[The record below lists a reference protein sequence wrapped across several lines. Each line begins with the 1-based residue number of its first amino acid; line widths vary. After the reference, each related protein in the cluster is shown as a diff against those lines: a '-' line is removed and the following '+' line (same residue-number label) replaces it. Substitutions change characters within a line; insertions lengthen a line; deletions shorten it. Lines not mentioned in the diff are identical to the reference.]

1 MNKQPSKESLKD
13 KVKGIFGIRPTHIST
28 KPSEPKPSEFIIT
41 QDILKE
47 LSPECGINNRIK
59 VINHVCDLAKSKKF
73 EQNAVEAVW
82 KAVEDMLQTDS
93 PPEARHAVLQLLRAI
108 IHGQGESLGPLRA
121 YFFKLIW
128 LYQPSNEDLP
138 ERLGVFKALTE
149 NGKDITYLEEDI
161 ARFVLLWMDMGL
173 TADFLHVLVN
183 LVKFNS
189 CYLDQNV
196 SLMVQK
202 ICLLCNRTTSSTD
215 IEVALQVLDAVVCY
229 NCLPSDSLTIFIIT
243 LCRTVNVKEFCESCW
258 KLMRKV
264 LGTHLG
270 HSAIYTMCH
279 IMEERAYTEDAA
291 LLRGAVFFVGMAL
304 WGAHRLPAL
313 KNTPTLVLPSFF
325 KAMACANELV
335 SYEIVLSI
343 TRLIKKYGKELQVVT
358 WDILLGIIE
367 RLLQQIQTIGSPEL
381 KSIVYELLSTV
392 EELYEQNGYH
402 GSCDKFF
409 SLVEKCADKR
419 PDASVLTL
427 ISYRAQSI
435 QPAKDGW
442 IQSLH
447 RLMEK
452 FFRNE
457 TRSVIR
463 IKVLHILSFVLSTN
477 RQLYEE
483 ELIEVVVIPQL
494 GQIAEDRDLLVRKQA
509 TQLLVDLAE
518 GCSTHHFNSLLDIIE
533 RVASRPLI
541 AGSMD
546 GERDLTAES
555 PMEDVKTAILGL
567 LEILQSKMY
576 SVPASHASRVYEM
589 LISHLQLHYKHK
601 YTSPIASSIRLQV
614 FDFLLLMR
622 ADSLHRLGVPNK
634 DGVMRFSPYCHCDM
648 GEPEK
653 RVSEKKPAGSVSPPA
668 GSPAPPVVPPSSIRT
683 AYLPYNLAFT
693 VVLQCLKM
701 DADWKVLKLVLD
713 KLPWTLQYKVLL
725 LTSPCSIDQLCSI
738 LCSMVTDRMIG
749 ERLKRAPD
757 GFARTDVQ
765 LAVVPVLTALT
776 SYHSYLEQ
784 PRQRELVQCL
794 ETGLICRCAKQCVV
808 ALTMCTVEMPDI
820 MIKLLPALIVKLTH
834 ISATVA
840 MASPMLEFLS
850 TLVRLPHLYANF
862 VAEQYVSVFAISLP
876 YTNPFKFN
884 QYIVSLAHH
893 VIAMWFIR
901 CRLPFRKDFV
911 QYITKGLRSNALLPF
926 DDTLE
931 QSSFRARSTSLNE
944 RPKSLRAV
952 KVAKQG
958 PSNNSPIKELKDLSA
973 MDAFRSRSISVSEHA
988 VRRMQTSNTTCSLGS
1003 ADENAVLQADDTLKT
1018 VHLELTETCLD
1029 MMARYVFSNFSALP
1043 KRSPIADFLLS
1054 GGQSMTWLVGNKLVT
1069 ITTSGGARTQALLGL
1084 DMTERPGGGA
1094 VEMTRSDPS
1103 LHTRQTKEAPAKL
1116 ESQSSLQLNSRNARI
1131 RQRSMSGGHALRGG
1145 PAQSLSPLVSP
1156 SDGELCGPLPPPGP
1170 PLEGLGALR
1179 GAAATAADEQQS
1191 SASSSTAAPPP
1202 LKEKASLAEFVP
1214 MLTQGWA
1221 EIFIRRPSGNTSWL
1235 MCLENPPSPFSSELG
1250 NMPLQ
1255 DLSSVLMAM
1264 EGIKE
1269 APPAPPATATTV
1281 TGTGN
1286 TGNTAATTGNTGTA
1300 TGNTAAAAPADA
1312 PQALSKPSLIQRS
1325 NTVGALASLCPPA
1338 LLQGRL
1344 LRSISWADSVVV
1356 LEEGAAAGMGVG
1368 VGGPRG
1374 LDSLDLEEF
1383 EAMPTEP
1390 IFMSDK
1396 FTTSSSNKTT
1406 PAPPPLSRTSSTS
1419 SQDDE
1424 KSTLEEVSEGAIPI
1438 DQAPLGLSSAAVGL
1452 QRNIADDDDLPFAHS
1467 QTLNK
1472 SSSSPELQTLPEAF
1486 AKATAAAASSSGMGL
1501 GSSSAASGTAGAS
1514 GVGDVPRVRTPVEGG
1529 KPQGGDREVV
1539 GGGGGGGGG
1548 GGESGGQ
1555 GDSVSTAATTTT
1567 ASATAGGGTG
1577 ATGAGSGTAAVAGPG
1592 AGNGVGGGSLSSSSS
1607 APRMRLECPA
1617 PAKPGPLSPSGH
1629 RPRGHTISV
1638 SAPSS
1643 RRERKMDRDA
1653 YHNRS
1658 GGPGSNAEKAS
1669 GLSPSFVFLQLYHSP
1684 FFGNEANKP
1693 LLLPKSEL
1701 IDRAVK
1707 VLDQMPPYDTH
1718 KIGVVFVG
1726 PGQVSNE
1733 VSILSNEYGSNRY
1746 AQFLTGLGKL
1756 IHLKDCDPDQVFLG
1770 GLDQYGDD
1778 GEFTYCW
1785 HDDIMQAIFHI
1796 ATLMPNRE
1804 SDKGCCNK
1812 KRHIGNDFVVV
1823 VYNDSSEEYKL
1834 GTIKGQFNFVEV
1846 VIKPLDYDSNLVTL
1860 QCRKDLEGLVDTSV
1874 AKIVSDRNLPLL
1886 VRQMALHANMASLV
1900 HQYRANPLDAYAS
1913 KWLARLRH
1921 IKRIRTRAQ
1930 EEIQSRP
1937 TPGISLTQS
1946 HSSMSKSSGVHHQQ
1960 QQQGSLSANDS
1971 GQRKRLVSTVD
1982 DFTDFV

>member
-13 KVKGIFGIRPTHIST
+13 KVKGIFGLGPPRP
-28 KPSEPKPSEFIIT
+28 PSKQSDTKPSEFIIT
-41 QDILKE
+41 TDIIKE
-47 LSPECGINNRIK
+47 LHPDCGLSNR
-59 VINHVCDLAKSKKF
+59 VRMMNHVCDLAKTKKF
-73 EQNAVEAVW
+73 EEHAVEAVW
-82 KAVEDMLQTDS
+82 KAVEDMLTPEQ

-108 IHGQGESLGPLRA
+108 IQGQGERLGPLRA
-121 YFFKLIW
+121 YFFKVIRD
-128 LYQPSNEDLP
+128 YQPCNEDLSD
-138 ERLGVFKALTE
+138 RLEVFKALTE

-161 ARFVLLWMDMGL
+161 ARFVLLWMDIGL
-173 TADFLHVLVN
+173 TSDFLHVLVN

-196 SLMVQK
+196 SIMVQK

-229 NCLPSDSLTIFIIT
+229 NCLPSDSLTVFIIT

-270 HSAIYTMCH
+270 HSAIYTMCR
-279 IMEERAYTEDAA
+279 IMEERVYMEDAP

-313 KNTPTLVLPSFF
+313 KNTPTLVLPSFY
-325 KAMACANELV
+325 KAMSCANEVV

-367 RLLQQIQTIGSPEL
+367 RLLQQIQTIGSAEL
-381 KSIVYELLSTV
+381 KAIVYELLTTV

-402 GSCDKFF
+402 GSTEKFF

-435 QPAKDGW
+435 QPAKDSW

-477 RQLYEE
+477 RQLYED
-483 ELIEVVVIPQL
+483 ELIEMVVIPQL
-494 GQIAEDRDLLVRKQA
+494 SGIAEDRDLAVRKQA

-518 GCSTHHFNSLLDIIE
+518 GCNTHHFTSLLDIIE
-533 RVASRPLI
+533 RVASRSLVCSG
-541 AGSMD
+541 ALELS
-546 GERDLTAES
+546 ERDPTAES
-555 PMEDVKTAILGL
+555 PMEDVRTAILGL
-567 LEILQSKMY
+567 LEILQSKLY
-576 SVPASHASRVYEM
+576 SLPASHASRVYEL
-589 LISHLQLHYKHK
+589 LISHLQLHYKNK
-601 YTSPIASSIRLQV
+601 YCSSIASSIRLQV
-614 FDFLLLMR
+614 FDFFLMMR

-634 DGVMRFSPYCHCDM
+634 DGAMRFSPYCYCDA

-653 RVSEKKPAGSVSPPA
+653 RVSEKKPTGSTSPPA
-668 GSPAPPVVPPSSIRT
+668 GSPAPPAAPPPSTASIRS
-683 AYLPYNLAFT
+683 AYLPYAPAFS
-693 VVLQCLKM
+693 VLLQCLKM
-701 DADWKVLKLVLD
+701 ETDWKVLKLVLD

-725 LTSPCSIDQLCSI
+725 LTSPCSLDQLCST
-738 LCSMVTDRMIG
+738 LCCMVTDRLIS
-749 ERLKRAPD
+749 ERLKKTPE
-757 GFARTDVQ
+757 GFSRTDVQ
-765 LAVVPVLTALT
+765 LAVVPVLTAIT
-776 SYHSYLEQ
+776 SYHNYLEQ
-784 PRQRELVQCL
+784 SRQRELVQCL
-794 ETGLICRCAKQCVV
+794 ETGLIYRCAKQCVV
-808 ALTMCTVEMPDI
+808 ALTMCTVEMPEI

-876 YTNPFKFN
+876 YTNPSKFN

-926 DDTLE
+926 DDGHE
-931 QSSFRARSTSLNE
+931 QSPFRARSTSLNE
-944 RPKSLRAV
+944 RPKSLRAA
-952 KVAKQG
+952 KVAKAAAAVA
-958 PSNNSPIKELKDLSA
+958 NSSSSPVKELRDLSA

-988 VRRMQTSNTTCSLGS
+988 VRRMHTSTTTCSLGS
-1003 ADENAVLQADDTLKT
+1003 ADENAVTQADEGLKT

-1043 KRSPIADFLLS
+1043 KRSPIAEFLLA
-1054 GGQSMTWLVGNKLVT
+1054 GGRSMTWLVGNKLVT
-1069 ITTSGGARTQALLGL
+1069 ITTSGGVRTQALLGL
-1084 DMTERPGGGA
+1084 DMAERLGGGG
-1094 VEMTRSDPS
+1094 EMTRSDPS
-1103 LHTRQTKEAPAKL
+1103 LHTRITKEAPAKL
-1116 ESQSSLQLNSRNARI
+1116 ESQSSQQHNRATRI
-1131 RQRSMSGGHALRGG
+1131 RVRSMSGGHALRAG

-1156 SDGELCGPLPPPGP
+1156 SEGELAAPLSPSSGPTLDSLGP
-1170 PLEGLGALR
+1170 P
-1179 GAAATAADEQQS
+1179 
-1191 SASSSTAAPPP
+1191 SSTSATPSAPPP
-1202 LKEKASLAEFVP
+1202 LKDNPSLAEFVP
-1214 MLTQGWA
+1214 ILTQGWA

-1255 DLSSVLMAM
+1255 ELSSVLMAM
-1264 EGIKE
+1264 EGVKE
-1269 APPAPPATATTV
+1269 PPTQTASAPAST
-1281 TGTGN
+1281 
-1286 TGNTAATTGNTGTA
+1286 
-1300 TGNTAAAAPADA
+1300 AAPA
-1312 PQALSKPSLIQRS
+1312 PLSVSEPVTQTHSSVGGKANLIQRS
-1325 NTVGALASLCPPA
+1325 NT
-1338 LLQGRL
+1338 
-1344 LRSISWADSVVV
+1344 DSVVV
-1356 LEEGAAAGMGVG
+1356 LEEGSGVTG
-1368 VGGPRG
+1368 THSPSDW
-1374 LDSLDLEEF
+1374 LESEEF
-1383 EAMPTEP
+1383 EPTTSDP
-1390 IFMSDK
+1390 IFMSADK
-1396 FTTSSSNKTT
+1396 FTKT
-1406 PAPPPLSRTSSTS
+1406 PPPGTLSRSSSTS

-1438 DQAPLGLSSAAVGL
+1438 DQPTMGPTTPGSQGPE
-1452 QRNIADDDDLPFAHS
+1452 LPFQTHS
-1467 QTLNK
+1467 QSQGHGLNK

-1486 AKATAAAASSSGMGL
+1486 TKAAMESETVLADTSR
-1501 GSSSAASGTAGAS
+1501 
-1514 GVGDVPRVRTPVEGG
+1514 PRAPSDG
-1529 KPQGGDREVV
+1529 KPQPQQPHFEKEKVEVSTGGDVNGL
-1539 GGGGGGGGG
+1539 GGQSQ
-1548 GGESGGQ
+1548 GGE
-1555 GDSVSTAATTTT
+1555 
-1567 ASATAGGGTG
+1567 
-1577 ATGAGSGTAAVAGPG
+1577 GPG
-1592 AGNGVGGGSLSSSSS
+1592 VGSAQSAG
-1607 APRMRLECPA
+1607 ARMRLEFPA
-1617 PAKPGPLSPSGH
+1617 AAAQPGPISPSGGH

-1643 RRERKMDRDA
+1643 RRERRTERDS
-1653 YHNRS
+1653 YHSRP
-1658 GGPGSNAEKAS
+1658 GPGNTEKIS

-1693 LLLPKSEL
+1693 LLLPKTQV

-1726 PGQVSNE
+1726 AGQVNNE

-1746 AQFLTGLGKL
+1746 AAFLTGLGKL
-1756 IHLKDCDPDQVFLG
+1756 IHLKDCDPDQIFLG

-1812 KRHIGNDFVVV
+1812 KRHIGNDFVMV
-1823 VYNDSSEEYKL
+1823 VYNDSGEDYKL

-1846 VIKPLDYDSNLVTL
+1846 IIKPLDYECNLVTL
-1860 QCRKDLEGLVDTSV
+1860 QCRKDLEGLVDTTV

-1900 HQYRANPLDAYAS
+1900 HQYRANPSDAYAS

-1930 EEIQSRP
+1930 EDIQSRS
-1937 TPGISLTQS
+1937 TPGISLTQG
-1946 HSSMSKSSGVHHQQ
+1946 HTQQNKSFQQ
-1960 QQQGSLSANDS
+1960 STPTPNPEAS

>member
-1 MNKQPSKESLKD
+1 MNKQQSKESLRD
-13 KVKGIFGIRPTHIST
+13 KVKGMLGLGPARP
-28 KPSEPKPSEFIIT
+28 PSKQSETRPSEFIIT
-41 QDILKE
+41 TDIIKE
-47 LSPECGINNRIK
+47 LQPDCALSNR
-59 VINHVCDLAKSKKF
+59 VRMMNHVCDLAKTKKF
-73 EQNAVEAVW
+73 EENAVEAVW
-82 KAVEDMLQTDS
+82 KAVEDMLT
-93 PPEARHAVLQLLRAI
+93 PEQPADARQAVLQLLRAI
-108 IHGQGESLGPLRA
+108 IHGQGERLGPLRA
-121 YFFKLIW
+121 YFFNLIRD
-128 LYQPSNEDLP
+128 YQPRNEGLSG
-138 ERLGVFKALTE
+138 RLEVFKALTE

-161 ARFVLLWMDMGL
+161 ARFVLLWMDIGL
-173 TADFLHVLVN
+173 NSDFLHVLVN

-189 CYLDQNV
+189 CYLDQHV
-196 SLMVQK
+196 SIMVQK

-229 NCLPSDSLTIFIIT
+229 NCLPSDSLTVFIIT
-243 LCRTVNVKEFCESCW
+243 LCRTVNFKEFCESCW

-270 HSAIYTMCH
+270 HSAIYTMCR
-279 IMEERAYTEDAA
+279 IMEERVYMEDAP

-313 KNTPTLVLPSFF
+313 KNTPTLVLPSFY
-325 KAMACANELV
+325 KAMSCANEVV

-367 RLLQQIQTIGSPEL
+367 RLLQQIQTIGSAEL
-381 KSIVYELLSTV
+381 KSIVYELLTNV

-402 GSCDKFF
+402 GSTDKFF

-477 RQLYEE
+477 RQLYED
-483 ELIEVVVIPQL
+483 ELIETVVVPQL
-494 GQIAEDRDLLVRKQA
+494 GVIAEDRDLAVRKQA

-518 GCSTHHFNSLLDIIE
+518 GCNTHHFTSLLDIIE
-533 RVASRPLI
+533 RVASRSLLCSGPLEV
-541 AGSMD
+541 S
-546 GERDLTAES
+546 ERDSTAES
-555 PMEDVKTAILGL
+555 PVEDVRTAILGL
-567 LEILQSKMY
+567 LEILQSKLY
-576 SVPASHASRVYEM
+576 SLPAGHAGRVYEL
-589 LISHLQLHYKHK
+589 LISHLQLHYKNK
-601 YTSPIASSIRLQV
+601 YYSPIASSIRLQV
-614 FDFLLLMR
+614 FDFFLMMR

-634 DGVMRFSPYCHCDM
+634 DKAIRFSPYCYCDT
-648 GEPEK
+648 GDPEK
-653 RVSEKKPAGSVSPPA
+653 RVSEKKPVGSTSPPA
-668 GSPAPPVVPPSSIRT
+668 GSPAPPAAPPASTGSIRL
-683 AYLPYNLAFT
+683 AYLPYAPAFS
-693 VVLQCLKM
+693 VLLQCLKM
-701 DADWKVLKLVLD
+701 ETDWKVLKLVLD

-725 LTSPCSIDQLCSI
+725 LTSPCSLDQLCST
-738 LCSMVTDRMIG
+738 LCCMVTDRLIS
-749 ERLKRAPD
+749 ERLKKTPE
-757 GFARTDVQ
+757 GFSRTDVQ
-765 LAVVPVLTALT
+765 LAVVPVLTAIT
-776 SYHSYLEQ
+776 SYHNYLEQ
-784 PRQRELVQCL
+784 LRQRELVQCL
-794 ETGLICRCAKQCVV
+794 ETGLIYRCAKQCVV

-876 YTNPFKFN
+876 YTNPSKFN

-926 DDTLE
+926 DDGHE
-931 QSSFRARSTSLNE
+931 QSSFRVRSTSLNE
-944 RPKSLRAV
+944 RPKSLRAA
-952 KVAKQG
+952 KVAKAAAAVA
-958 PSNNSPIKELKDLSA
+958 NSSSSPVKELRDLSA

-988 VRRMQTSNTTCSLGS
+988 VRRMHTSTTTCSLGS
-1003 ADENAVLQADDTLKT
+1003 ADENAVSQADEGLKT

-1043 KRSPIADFLLS
+1043 KRSPIAEFLLA
-1054 GGQSMTWLVGNKLVT
+1054 GGRSMTWLVGNKLVT
-1069 ITTSGGARTQALLGL
+1069 ITTGGGVRTQALLGL
-1084 DMTERPGGGA
+1084 DMAERLGGGGQ
-1094 VEMTRSDPS
+1094 MTRSDPS
-1103 LHTRQTKEAPAKL
+1103 LHTRITKEAPAKL
-1116 ESQSSLQLNSRNARI
+1116 ESQSSQQQNRATRI
-1131 RQRSMSGGHALRGG
+1131 RVRSLSGGHALRAG

-1156 SDGELCGPLPPPGP
+1156 SEGELAAPLSAPSASTLDGLGP
-1170 PLEGLGALR
+1170 P
-1179 GAAATAADEQQS
+1179 
-1191 SASSSTAAPPP
+1191 SSTSAAPSAPPP
-1202 LKEKASLAEFVP
+1202 LKDNPSLAEFIP

-1255 DLSSVLMAM
+1255 ELSTVLMAM
-1264 EGIKE
+1264 EGVKE
-1269 APPAPPATATTV
+1269 PPAQTASAPAST
-1281 TGTGN
+1281 
-1286 TGNTAATTGNTGTA
+1286 
-1300 TGNTAAAAPADA
+1300 AAPAPA
-1312 PQALSKPSLIQRS
+1312 SEPQTHSSVGGKPNLIQRS
-1325 NTVGALASLCPPA
+1325 NTVGSALASLGLGSAPPG
-1338 LLQGRL
+1338 LPVPGRL
-1344 LRSISWADSVVV
+1344 HRSISWADSVVV
-1356 LEEGAAAGMGVG
+1356 LQEGSEVAT
-1368 VGGPRG
+1368 PHTPDW
-1374 LDSLDLEEF
+1374 LESEEF
-1383 EAMPTEP
+1383 EPIPSDP
-1390 IFMSDK
+1390 IFMSAEK
-1396 FTTSSSNKTT
+1396 FPKT
-1406 PAPPPLSRTSSTS
+1406 PPPGTLSRSSSTS

-1438 DQAPLGLSSAAVGL
+1438 DQPILGPSTPGS
-1452 QRNIADDDDLPFAHS
+1452 QEPELPF
-1467 QTLNK
+1467 QTHTQCQGHGLNK

-1486 AKATAAAASSSGMGL
+1486 ARAALESETVPGEASWPRATS
-1501 GSSSAASGTAGAS
+1501 
-1514 GVGDVPRVRTPVEGG
+1514 DG
-1529 KPQGGDREVV
+1529 KPQTQQPPIEKEKVEGNAEGDNEPGGQSQGSEGPVV
-1539 GGGGGGGGG
+1539 VSSQ
-1548 GGESGGQ
+1548 SGGARMKLEFP
-1555 GDSVSTAATTTT
+1555 AA
-1567 ASATAGGGTG
+1567 AQ
-1577 ATGAGSGTAAVAGPG
+1577 
-1592 AGNGVGGGSLSSSSS
+1592 
-1607 APRMRLECPA
+1607 
-1617 PAKPGPLSPSGH
+1617 PGPISPSGGH
-1629 RPRGHTISV
+1629 RPRGHTISG

-1643 RRERKMDRDA
+1643 RRDRRTERDS
-1653 YHNRS
+1653 YHVRP
-1658 GGPGSNAEKAS
+1658 GPSNTEKIS

-1693 LLLPKSEL
+1693 LLLPKTQV

-1726 PGQVSNE
+1726 VGQVSNE
-1733 VSILSNEYGSNRY
+1733 VAILSNEYGSNRY
-1746 AQFLTGLGKL
+1746 AAFLTGLGKL
-1756 IHLKDCDPDQVFLG
+1756 IHLKDCDPDQIFLG

-1796 ATLMPNRE
+1796 ATLMPNKE

-1812 KRHIGNDFVVV
+1812 KRHIGNDFVMV
-1823 VYNDSSEEYKL
+1823 VYNDSGEEYKL

-1846 VIKPLDYDSNLVTL
+1846 IIKPLDYDCNLVTL
-1860 QCRKDLEGLVDTSV
+1860 QGRKDLEGLIDTTVS
-1874 AKIVSDRNLPLL
+1874 KIVSDRNLPLL

-1900 HQYRANPLDAYAS
+1900 HQYRANPSDAYAS

-1930 EEIQSRP
+1930 EDIQSRS
-1937 TPGISLTQS
+1937 TPGISLTQG
-1946 HSSMSKSSGVHHQQ
+1946 HTQQ
-1960 QQQGSLSANDS
+1960 NKTFQQSNSQTQEAQ

>member
-1 MNKQPSKESLKD
+1 MNKQPSKETLRD
-13 KVKGIFGIRPTHIST
+13 KVKGIFGLGTARP
-28 KPSEPKPSEFIIT
+28 PSKQSESKPSEFIIT
-41 QDILKE
+41 TDIIKE
-47 LSPECGINNRIK
+47 LHPDCGLSNR
-59 VINHVCDLAKSKKF
+59 VRMMNHVCDLAKTKKF
-73 EQNAVEAVW
+73 EEHAVEAVW
-82 KAVEDMLQTDS
+82 KAVEDMLSPEQ

-108 IHGQGESLGPLRA
+108 IQGQGERLGPLRA
-121 YFFKLIW
+121 YFFKVIRD
-128 LYQPSNEDLP
+128 YQPCNEDLSD
-138 ERLGVFKALTE
+138 RLEVFKALTE

-161 ARFVLLWMDMGL
+161 ARFVLLWMDIGL
-173 TADFLHVLVN
+173 TSDFLHVLVN

-196 SLMVQK
+196 SIMVQK

-229 NCLPSDSLTIFIIT
+229 NCLPSDSLTVFIIT

-270 HSAIYTMCH
+270 HSAIYTMCR
-279 IMEERAYTEDAA
+279 IMEERVYMEDAP

-313 KNTPTLVLPSFF
+313 KNTPTLVLPSFY
-325 KAMACANELV
+325 KAMSSANEVV

-367 RLLQQIQTIGSPEL
+367 RLLQQIQTIGSAEL
-381 KSIVYELLSTV
+381 KAIVYELLTTV

-402 GSCDKFF
+402 GSTEKFF

-477 RQLYEE
+477 RQLYED
-483 ELIEVVVIPQL
+483 ELIEMVVIPQL
-494 GQIAEDRDLLVRKQA
+494 TVIAEDRDLAVRKQA

-518 GCSTHHFNSLLDIIE
+518 GCNTHHFTSLLDIIE
-533 RVASRPLI
+533 RVASRSLVCSGPLEV
-541 AGSMD
+541 S
-546 GERDLTAES
+546 ERDPTAES
-555 PMEDVKTAILGL
+555 PMEDVRTAILGL
-567 LEILQSKMY
+567 LEILQSKLY
-576 SVPASHASRVYEM
+576 SLPASHASRVYEL
-589 LISHLQLHYKHK
+589 LISHVQLHYKNK
-601 YTSPIASSIRLQV
+601 YCSAIASSIRLKV
-614 FDFLLLMR
+614 FDFFLMMR

-634 DGVMRFSPYCHCDM
+634 DRVIRFSPYCYCDA

-653 RVSEKKPAGSVSPPA
+653 RVSEKKPAGSTSPPA
-668 GSPAPPVVPPSSIRT
+668 GSPAPPNAPPASAASIRT
-683 AYLPYNLAFT
+683 AYLPYAPAFS
-693 VVLQCLKM
+693 VLLQCLKM
-701 DADWKVLKLVLD
+701 ETDWKVLKLVLD

-725 LTSPCSIDQLCSI
+725 LTSPCSLDQLCST
-738 LCSMVTDRMIG
+738 LCSMVTDRLIS
-749 ERLKRAPD
+749 ERLKKTPE
-757 GFARTDVQ
+757 GFSRTDVQ
-765 LAVVPVLTALT
+765 LAVVPVLTAIT
-776 SYHSYLEQ
+776 SYHKYLEQ
-784 PRQRELVQCL
+784 TRQRELVQCL
-794 ETGLICRCAKQCVV
+794 ETGLIYRCAKQCVV

-876 YTNPFKFN
+876 YTNPSKFN

-926 DDTLE
+926 DDGHE

-944 RPKSLRAV
+944 RPK
-952 KVAKQG
+952 
-958 PSNNSPIKELKDLSA
+958 
-973 MDAFRSRSISVSEHA
+973 
-988 VRRMQTSNTTCSLGS
+988 RMHTSTTTCSLGS
-1003 ADENAVLQADDTLKT
+1003 ADENAVTQADEGLKT

-1043 KRSPIADFLLS
+1043 KRSPIAEFLLA
-1054 GGQSMTWLVGNKLVT
+1054 GGRSMTWLVGNKLVT
-1069 ITTSGGARTQALLGL
+1069 ITTSGGVRTQALLGL
-1084 DMTERPGGGA
+1084 DMAERLGGGG
-1094 VEMTRSDPS
+1094 EMTRSDPS
-1103 LHTRQTKEAPAKL
+1103 LHTRMTKEAPAKL
-1116 ESQSSLQLNSRNARI
+1116 ESQSSQQHNRATRI
-1131 RQRSMSGGHALRGG
+1131 RVRSMSGGHALRAG

-1156 SDGELCGPLPPPGP
+1156 SEGELAAPLSPPSGSTLDGLGP
-1170 PLEGLGALR
+1170 P
-1179 GAAATAADEQQS
+1179 
-1191 SASSSTAAPPP
+1191 SSTSAAPSAPPP
-1202 LKEKASLAEFVP
+1202 LKDNPSLAEFVP

-1255 DLSSVLMAM
+1255 ELSSVLMAM
-1264 EGIKE
+1264 EGVKE
-1269 APPAPPATATTV
+1269 PPTQTASAPAS
-1281 TGTGN
+1281 
-1286 TGNTAATTGNTGTA
+1286 TAAPTPTPVSESLT
-1300 TGNTAAAAPADA
+1300 
-1312 PQALSKPSLIQRS
+1312 QAHSSVGGKANLIQRS
-1325 NTVGALASLCPPA
+1325 NT
-1338 LLQGRL
+1338 
-1344 LRSISWADSVVV
+1344 DSVVV
-1356 LEEGAAAGMGVG
+1356 LEEGSGVAAANT
-1368 VGGPRG
+1368 PSDW
-1374 LDSLDLEEF
+1374 LESEEF
-1383 EAMPTEP
+1383 EPMPSDP
-1390 IFMSDK
+1390 IFMSADK
-1396 FTTSSSNKTT
+1396 FTKT
-1406 PAPPPLSRTSSTS
+1406 PPPGTLSRSSSTS

-1438 DQAPLGLSSAAVGL
+1438 DQPTQGPSTPGSQGPE
-1452 QRNIADDDDLPFAHS
+1452 LPFQTHTQS
-1467 QTLNK
+1467 QGHGLNK

-1486 AKATAAAASSSGMGL
+1486 SKAAMESETAP
-1501 GSSSAASGTAGAS
+1501 
-1514 GVGDVPRVRTPVEGG
+1514 GDTSWPRAPSDG
-1529 KPQGGDREVV
+1529 KPQPQQPTFEKEKVEGSPGGDV
-1539 GGGGGGGGG
+1539 
-1548 GGESGGQ
+1548 
-1555 GDSVSTAATTTT
+1555 
-1567 ASATAGGGTG
+1567 
-1577 ATGAGSGTAAVAGPG
+1577 
-1592 AGNGVGGGSLSSSSS
+1592 NGVGGQSQGGEGPGVVSSQSGG
-1607 APRMRLECPA
+1607 ARLRLEFPAA
-1617 PAKPGPLSPSGH
+1617 PAQPGPISPGGGH

-1643 RRERKMDRDA
+1643 RRERRTERDS
-1653 YHNRS
+1653 YHSRP
-1658 GGPGSNAEKAS
+1658 GPSNTEKIS

-1693 LLLPKSEL
+1693 LLLPKTQV

-1726 PGQVSNE
+1726 AGQVSNE
-1733 VSILSNEYGSNRY
+1733 VAILSNEYGSNRY
-1746 AQFLTGLGKL
+1746 AAFLTGLGKL
-1756 IHLKDCDPDQVFLG
+1756 IHLKDCDPDQIFLG

-1812 KRHIGNDFVVV
+1812 KRHIGNDFVMV
-1823 VYNDSSEEYKL
+1823 VYNDSGEEYKL

-1846 VIKPLDYDSNLVTL
+1846 IIKPLDYECNLVTL
-1860 QCRKDLEGLVDTSV
+1860 QCRKDLEGLVDTTV

-1900 HQYRANPLDAYAS
+1900 HQYRANPSDAYAS

-1930 EEIQSRP
+1930 EDIQSRS
-1937 TPGISLTQS
+1937 TPGISLTQG
-1946 HSSMSKSSGVHHQQ
+1946 HTQQNKSFQQ
-1960 QQQGSLSANDS
+1960 STPAANPETS

>member
-13 KVKGIFGIRPTHIST
+13 KVKGIFGLGTTRIST

-41 QDILKE
+41 LDILKE

-73 EQNAVEAVW
+73 EEHAVEAVW
-82 KAVEDMLQTDS
+82 KAVEDMLQPDS

-108 IHGQGESLGPLRA
+108 IHGQGERLGPLRA
-121 YFFKLIW
+121 YFFKLVW
-128 LYQPSNEDLP
+128 LYQPSNEDLSV
-138 ERLGVFKALTE
+138 RLEVFKALTE

-196 SLMVQK
+196 SVMVQK

-279 IMEERAYTEDAA
+279 IMEEKAYTEDAA

-325 KAMACANELV
+325 KAMTCANELV

-381 KSIVYELLSTV
+381 KAIVYELLSTV

-419 PDASVLTL
+419 PHASVLIL

-457 TRSVIR
+457 TRSIIR

-494 GQIAEDRDLLVRKQA
+494 GQIAEDKDLLVRKQA

-533 RVASRPLI
+533 KVASRPLI

-576 SVPASHASRVYEM
+576 SLPVSHASRVYEL

-601 YTSPIASSIRLQV
+601 YTSAIASSIRLQV

-622 ADSLHRLGVPNK
+622 ADTLHRLGVPNK
-634 DGVMRFSPYCHCDM
+634 DGMLRFSPYCHCDQ

-653 RVSEKKPAGSVSPPA
+653 RVNEKKPAGSVSPPA
-668 GSPAPPVVPPSSIRT
+668 GSPVPAGPPASIRT
-683 AYLPYNLAFT
+683 AYLPYSLAFS
-693 VVLQCLKM
+693 VIVQCLKM
-701 DADWKVLKLVLD
+701 EADWKVLKLVLD

-738 LCSMVTDRMIG
+738 LCSMVTDRMIS
-749 ERLKRAPD
+749 ERLKKTPD

-784 PRQRELVQCL
+784 SRQRELVQCL

-944 RPKSLRAV
+944 RPKSLRAA

-958 PSNNSPIKELKDLSA
+958 PSSNSPIKELKDLSA

-988 VRRMQTSNTTCSLGS
+988 VRRMQTSSTTCSLGS

-1084 DMTERPGGGA
+1084 DMAQRPGGGG
-1094 VEMTRSDPS
+1094 EMTRSDPS

-1116 ESQSSLQLNSRNARI
+1116 ESQSTQQLNSRNTRI
-1131 RQRSMSGGHALRGG
+1131 RVRSMSGGHALRVG

-1156 SDGELCGPLPPPGP
+1156 TDGELGGLGVPPPGP
-1170 PLEGLGALR
+1170 PLDGLGSLR
-1179 GAAATAADEQQS
+1179 GADDQS
-1191 SASSSTAAPPP
+1191 SSSRPPP

-1255 DLSSVLMAM
+1255 ELSSVLMAM

-1269 APPAPPATATTV
+1269 PAAPTSTSV
-1281 TGTGN
+1281 D
-1286 TGNTAATTGNTGTA
+1286 AATDT
-1300 TGNTAAAAPADA
+1300 

-1325 NTVGALASLCPPA
+1325 NTVGALASLWTPE
-1338 LLQGRL
+1338 LQGRL
-1344 LRSISWADSVVV
+1344 HRSISWADSVVV
-1356 LEEGAAAGMGVG
+1356 LEEGAGVR
-1368 VGGPRG
+1368 GGETAE
-1374 LDSLDLEEF
+1374 LEEF
-1383 EAMPTEP
+1383 EAMPSEP
-1390 IFMSDK
+1390 IFMSADK
-1396 FTTSSSNKTT
+1396 FSKST
-1406 PAPPPLSRTSSTS
+1406 PVPLSRSSSSS

-1438 DQAPLGLSSAAVGL
+1438 DQPPLALSPTGPQDA
-1452 QRNIADDDDLPFAHS
+1452 DLPFPHS

-1486 AKATAAAASSSGMGL
+1486 AKAAAE
-1501 GSSSAASGTAGAS
+1501 SGT
-1514 GVGDVPRVRTPVEGG
+1514 GVGDAPGVRPPVEVKAPGE
-1529 KPQGGDREVV
+1529 REVSGSEV
-1539 GGGGGGGGG
+1539 LGQGDSATTATTASAGGGGGGGV
-1548 GGESGGQ
+1548 SGGA
-1555 GDSVSTAATTTT
+1555 SV
-1567 ASATAGGGTG
+1567 
-1577 ATGAGSGTAAVAGPG
+1577 
-1592 AGNGVGGGSLSSSSS
+1592 SSSSS

-1617 PAKPGPLSPSGH
+1617 QPQPGPVSPSGH

-1643 RRERKMDRDA
+1643 RRERKMDRDS
-1653 YHNRS
+1653 YHNRP
-1658 GGPGSNAEKAS
+1658 GPSNSEKAS

-1693 LLLPKSEL
+1693 LLLPKSQL

-1726 PGQVSNE
+1726 AGQVNNE
-1733 VSILSNEYGSNRY
+1733 VAILSNEYGSNRY

-1756 IHLKDCDPDQVFLG
+1756 IHLKDCDPDQIFLG

-1823 VYNDSSEEYKL
+1823 VYNDSTEEYKL

-1900 HQYRANPLDAYAS
+1900 HQYRANPSDAYAS

-1930 EEIQSRP
+1930 EEIQSRA

-1946 HSSMSKSSGVHHQQ
+1946 HGSMQSKAAHQQ
-1960 QQQGSLSANDS
+1960 SGSGSNPDS

>member
-13 KVKGIFGIRPTHIST
+13 KLKGVFGLTPRIAT
-28 KPSEPKPSEFIIT
+28 KQPESKPSEFIIT
-41 QDILKE
+41 YDILKE
-47 LSPECGINNRIK
+47 LAPEYGLSNRIR

-73 EQNAVEAVW
+73 EEHAVEALW
-82 KAVEDMLQTDS
+82 KAVEDMMQPEQ
-93 PPEARHAVLQLLRAI
+93 PPEARHAVLLLLRAI
-108 IHGQGESLGPLRA
+108 IQGQGERLGPLRA
-121 YFFKLIW
+121 YFFKIIW
-128 LYQPSNEDLP
+128 DYQPCNEDLP

-149 NGKDITYLEEDI
+149 NGKDVTYLEEEI
-161 ARFVLLWMDMGL
+161 ARFVVVWMETGL

-270 HSAIYTMCH
+270 HSAIYTMCR
-279 IMEERAYTEDAA
+279 IMEERVYTEDAA

-313 KNTPTLVLPSFF
+313 KNTPTLVLPSFY
-325 KAMACANELV
+325 KAMNCANEVV

-358 WDILLGIIE
+358 WDILLAIIE
-367 RLLQQIQTIGSPEL
+367 RLLQQIQSTGSPEL
-381 KSIVYELLSTV
+381 KTIVFELLSTV
-392 EELYEQNGYH
+392 EELYEQNDYH
-402 GSCDKFF
+402 GSTERFF
-409 SLVEKCADKR
+409 SLVEKCAEKR

-435 QPAKDGW
+435 HPAKDGW

-483 ELIEVVVIPQL
+483 ELIEVVVLPQL
-494 GQIAEDRDLLVRKQA
+494 GQIAEDRDLSVRKQA

-518 GCSTHHFNSLLDIIE
+518 GCNTHHFNSLLDIIE
-533 RVASRPLI
+533 KVASCSL
-541 AGSMD
+541 SCSVE
-546 GERDLTAES
+546 GERELLADS

-567 LEILQSKMY
+567 LEILQSKLY
-576 SVPASHASRVYEM
+576 SLPASHASRVYEL
-589 LISHLQLHYKHK
+589 LISHLQLHYKNK
-601 YTSPIASSIRLQV
+601 YCSALASSVRLQV

-634 DGVMRFSPYCHCDM
+634 DGVLRFSPYCYCDM
-648 GEPEK
+648 SGPEK
-653 RVSEKKPAGSVSPPA
+653 REAEKKSTGTVSSPT
-668 GSPAPPVVPPSSIRT
+668 GSPAPVAPPTSIRT
-683 AYLPYNLAFT
+683 ACLPYSLAFN
-693 VVLQCLKM
+693 VLLQCLKM
-701 DADWKVLKLVLD
+701 ETDWKVLKLVLD
-713 KLPWTLQYKVLL
+713 KMPWTLQHKVLL
-725 LTSPCSIDQLCSI
+725 LTSPCSVDQLCST
-738 LCSMVTDRMIG
+738 LCSMVTDRLIS
-749 ERLKRAPD
+749 ERLKRTPD
-757 GFARTDVQ
+757 GFSRTDVQ

-784 PRQRELVQCL
+784 SRQRELVQCL
-794 ETGLICRCAKQCVV
+794 ETGLIYRCAKQCVV

-834 ISATVA
+834 ISATVT

-876 YTNPFKFN
+876 YTNPSKFN

-901 CRLPFRKDFV
+901 CRMPFRKDFV

-926 DDTLE
+926 DDSHE

-944 RPKSLRAV
+944 RPK
-952 KVAKQG
+952 
-958 PSNNSPIKELKDLSA
+958 
-973 MDAFRSRSISVSEHA
+973 
-988 VRRMQTSNTTCSLGS
+988 RMQTSTTTCSLGS
-1003 ADENAVLQADDTLKT
+1003 ADENAVMQADDALKT

-1043 KRSPIADFLLS
+1043 KRSPIAEFLLA
-1054 GGQSMTWLVGNKLVT
+1054 GGPSMTWLVGNKLVT
-1069 ITTSGGARTQALLGL
+1069 ITTSGGSRTQTLLGL
-1084 DMTERPGGGA
+1084 DTAERPGGG
-1094 VEMTRSDPS
+1094 EMTRSDPT

-1116 ESQSSLQLNSRNARI
+1116 ESQSSQQLSRATRI
-1131 RQRSMSGGHALRGG
+1131 RVRSMSGGHALRAG
-1145 PAQSLSPLVSP
+1145 PVQSLSPLVSP
-1156 SDGELCGPLPPPGP
+1156 SEGEFGS
-1170 PLEGLGALR
+1170 PLEGLNCPR
-1179 GAAATAADEQQS
+1179 GDDELPQC
-1191 SASSSTAAPPP
+1191 SSSSSSHAAPP
-1202 LKEKASLAEFVP
+1202 LRDKSGLAEFVP
-1214 MLTQGWA
+1214 VLTQGWA
-1221 EIFIRRPSGNTSWL
+1221 QIFIRRPSGNTSWL

-1255 DLSSVLMAM
+1255 ELSSVLMAM
-1264 EGIKE
+1264 DGVREPQTDTPSASS
-1269 APPAPPATATTV
+1269 APS
-1281 TGTGN
+1281 
-1286 TGNTAATTGNTGTA
+1286 
-1300 TGNTAAAAPADA
+1300 DA
-1312 PQALSKPSLIQRS
+1312 PQRHNKPTLIQRS
-1325 NTVGALASLCPPA
+1325 NT
-1338 LLQGRL
+1338 
-1344 LRSISWADSVVV
+1344 DSVVV
-1356 LEEGAAAGMGVG
+1356 LEEGG
-1368 VGGPRG
+1368 RG
-1374 LDSLDLEEF
+1374 KAPDSDPESLQMDLE
-1383 EAMPTEP
+1383 ATSSEP
-1390 IFMSDK
+1390 IFMSADMFK
-1396 FTTSSSNKTT
+1396 PSN
-1406 PAPPPLSRTSSTS
+1406 PMLSRSSSTS
-1419 SQDDE
+1419 SQDDD
-1424 KSTLEEVSEGAIPI
+1424 KSTLEEVSEGGIPI
-1438 DQAPLGLSSAAVGL
+1438 DQPPLAFSTPGAPDS
-1452 QRNIADDDDLPFAHS
+1452 DLPFSHS

-1486 AKATAAAASSSGMGL
+1486 ARATGSAAGADLPRARTPIEGKSTPAQGSAEREPLGDGEGVGSAGPQSLGASVST
-1501 GSSSAASGTAGAS
+1501 SSSASKMKLEFSSTQPG
-1514 GVGDVPRVRTPVEGG
+1514 
-1529 KPQGGDREVV
+1529 
-1539 GGGGGGGGG
+1539 
-1548 GGESGGQ
+1548 
-1555 GDSVSTAATTTT
+1555 SV
-1567 ASATAGGGTG
+1567 
-1577 ATGAGSGTAAVAGPG
+1577 
-1592 AGNGVGGGSLSSSSS
+1592 
-1607 APRMRLECPA
+1607 
-1617 PAKPGPLSPSGH
+1617 SPSGH

-1643 RRERKMDRDA
+1643 RRERKSDRDS
-1653 YHNRS
+1653 YHNR
-1658 GGPGSNAEKAS
+1658 GGVSNAEKSS

-1726 PGQVSNE
+1726 PGQANNE
-1733 VSILSNEYGSNRY
+1733 VAILSNEYGSNRY
-1746 AQFLTGLGKL
+1746 ARFLTGLGKL
-1756 IHLKDCDPDQVFLG
+1756 IHLKDCDPDQIFLG
-1770 GLDQYGDD
+1770 GLDHGRYADD

-1804 SDKGCCNK
+1804 SDKSCCNK

-1823 VYNDSSEEYKL
+1823 VYNDSGEEYKL

-1846 VIKPLDYDSNLVTL
+1846 VIKPLDYESNLVTL
-1860 QCRKDLEGLVDTSV
+1860 QCRRDLEGLVDTTV
-1874 AKIVSDRNLPLL
+1874 AKIVSDQNLPLL

-1900 HQYRANPLDAYAS
+1900 HQYRANPSEAYAS

-1921 IKRIRTRAQ
+1921 IKRIRIRAQ

-1946 HSSMSKSSGVHHQQ
+1946 HTPMQNKPTHQPSG
-1960 QQQGSLSANDS
+1960 SAPSTDS

>member
-13 KVKGIFGIRPTHIST
+13 KVKGIFGLGPPRP
-28 KPSEPKPSEFIIT
+28 PSKHNESKPSEFIIT
-41 QDILKE
+41 VDILKE
-47 LSPECGINNRIK
+47 LHPDCGISNRIR
-59 VINHVCDLAKSKKF
+59 VIHHVCDLAKAKKF
-73 EQNAVEAVW
+73 EENAVEAVW
-82 KAVEDMLQTDS
+82 KAVADMLTPEQL
-93 PPEARHAVLQLLRAI
+93 PEARHAVLQLLRAI
-108 IHGQGESLGPLRA
+108 IQGQGERLGPLRA
-121 YFFKLIW
+121 YFFNVIRD
-128 LYQPSNEDLP
+128 YQPSNEDLSD
-138 ERLGVFKALTE
+138 RLEVFKALTE
-149 NGKDITYLEEDI
+149 NGKDVTYLEEDI
-161 ARFVLLWMDMGL
+161 ARFVLLWMDIGL
-173 TADFLHVLVN
+173 TSDFLHVLVN

-196 SLMVQK
+196 SVMVQK

-229 NCLPSDSLTIFIIT
+229 NCLPSDSLTVFIIT

-270 HSAIYTMCH
+270 HSAIYTMCR
-279 IMEERAYTEDAA
+279 IMEERVYMEDAP

-313 KNTPTLVLPSFF
+313 KNTPTLVLPSFY
-325 KAMACANELV
+325 KAMLCANEVV

-367 RLLQQIQTIGSPEL
+367 RLLQQIQTIGSAEL
-381 KSIVYELLSTV
+381 KAIVYELLTTV

-402 GSCDKFF
+402 GSTEKFF
-409 SLVEKCADKR
+409 CLVEKCAEKR

-457 TRSVIR
+457 SRSVIR

-494 GQIAEDRDLLVRKQA
+494 SGIAEDRDLAVRKQA

-518 GCSTHHFNSLLDIIE
+518 GCNTHHFTSLLDIIE
-533 RVASRPLI
+533 RVASHSLVCSGPLEV
-541 AGSMD
+541 S
-546 GERDLTAES
+546 ERDPTAES
-555 PMEDVKTAILGL
+555 PMEDVRTAILGL
-567 LEILQSKMY
+567 LEILQSKLY
-576 SVPASHASRVYEM
+576 SLPASHASRVYEL
-589 LISHLQLHYKHK
+589 LISHLQLHYKNK
-601 YTSPIASSIRLQV
+601 YCSAIASSIRLKV
-614 FDFLLLMR
+614 FDFFLMMR
-622 ADSLHRLGVPNK
+622 ADSLRRLGVPNK
-634 DGVMRFSPYCHCDM
+634 DGAMRFSPYCYCDI

-653 RVSEKKPAGSVSPPA
+653 RVSEKKPTGSASPPA
-668 GSPAPPVVPPSSIRT
+668 GSPAPPAAPPPSTSSIRT
-683 AYLPYNLAFT
+683 AYLPYAPAFS
-693 VVLQCLKM
+693 VLLQCLKM
-701 DADWKVLKLVLD
+701 ETDWKVLKLVLE
-713 KLPWTLQYKVLL
+713 KLQSTLQYKVLL
-725 LTSPCSIDQLCSI
+725 LTSPCSLDQLCST
-738 LCSMVTDRMIG
+738 LCSMVTDRLIS
-749 ERLKRAPD
+749 ERLKKTPD
-757 GFARTDVQ
+757 GVSRTDVQ
-765 LAVVPVLTALT
+765 LAVVPVLTAIT
-776 SYHSYLEQ
+776 SYHNYLEQ
-784 PRQRELVQCL
+784 SRQRELVQCL
-794 ETGLICRCAKQCVV
+794 ETGLIYRCAKQSVV

-876 YTNPFKFN
+876 YTNPSKFN

-901 CRLPFRKDFV
+901 CRLTFRKDFV

-926 DDTLE
+926 DDGHE

-944 RPKSLRAV
+944 RPKSLRAA
-952 KVAKQG
+952 KVAKAAAAVA
-958 PSNNSPIKELKDLSA
+958 NNSSSPVKELRDLSA

-988 VRRMQTSNTTCSLGS
+988 VRRMHTSTTTCSLGS
-1003 ADENAVLQADDTLKT
+1003 ADENAVTQADEGLKT

-1043 KRSPIADFLLS
+1043 KRSPIAEFLLA
-1054 GGQSMTWLVGNKLVT
+1054 GGRSMTWLVGNKLVT
-1069 ITTSGGARTQALLGL
+1069 ITTSGGVRTQALLGL
-1084 DMTERPGGGA
+1084 DVTERLGGGG
-1094 VEMTRSDPS
+1094 EMTRSDPS
-1103 LHTRQTKEAPAKL
+1103 LHTRLTKEAPAKL
-1116 ESQSSLQLNSRNARI
+1116 ESQSSQQLNRATRI
-1131 RQRSMSGGHALRGG
+1131 RVRSMSGGHALRAG

-1156 SDGELCGPLPPPGP
+1156 SEGELAAPLSPPSGPTLDGLGP
-1170 PLEGLGALR
+1170 P
-1179 GAAATAADEQQS
+1179 S
-1191 SASSSTAAPPP
+1191 SASPTPSVPPP
-1202 LKEKASLAEFVP
+1202 LKDNPTLAEFVP

-1255 DLSSVLMAM
+1255 ELSSVLMAM
-1264 EGIKE
+1264 EGVKE
-1269 APPAPPATATTV
+1269 PPAQTASAPASTAAPAPPSE
-1281 TGTGN
+1281 
-1286 TGNTAATTGNTGTA
+1286 
-1300 TGNTAAAAPADA
+1300 PL
-1312 PQALSKPSLIQRS
+1312 PQPHSSGGGGGKANLIQRS
-1325 NTVGALASLCPPA
+1325 NTVGGSLWSLGLGSAPPGPPA
-1338 LLQGRL
+1338 PGRL
-1344 LRSISWADSVVV
+1344 TRSISWADSVVV
-1356 LEEGAAAGMGVG
+1356 LEEGSGVTTAHT
-1368 VGGPRG
+1368 PS
-1374 LDSLDLEEF
+1374 DWPESEEF
-1383 EAMPTEP
+1383 EPIASEP
-1390 IFMSDK
+1390 IFMSADK
-1396 FTTSSSNKTT
+1396 FTKT
-1406 PAPPPLSRTSSTS
+1406 PPPGTLSRSSSTS

-1438 DQAPLGLSSAAVGL
+1438 DQPTQGPSTPGSQGPE
-1452 QRNIADDDDLPFAHS
+1452 LPF
-1467 QTLNK
+1467 QTHTQGQGLNK

-1486 AKATAAAASSSGMGL
+1486 SKADIE
-1501 GSSSAASGTAGAS
+1501 SGTVAGDA
-1514 GVGDVPRVRTPVEGG
+1514 PRPRAPSEG
-1529 KPQGGDREVV
+1529 KPQSQQPQLEKEKAEEGA
-1539 GGGGGGGGG
+1539 
-1548 GGESGGQ
+1548 GGEVNGLGCQSQGGSEAPGVGVSQSGG
-1555 GDSVSTAATTTT
+1555 A
-1567 ASATAGGGTG
+1567 
-1577 ATGAGSGTAAVAGPG
+1577 
-1592 AGNGVGGGSLSSSSS
+1592 
-1607 APRMRLECPA
+1607 RMRLEFPTA
-1617 PAKPGPLSPSGH
+1617 AAHSGPISPGGGH

-1643 RRERKMDRDA
+1643 RRERRAERDS
-1653 YHNRS
+1653 YHSRP
-1658 GGPGSNAEKAS
+1658 GPSNTEKLS

-1693 LLLPKSEL
+1693 LLLPKTQV

-1726 PGQVSNE
+1726 AGQVNNE
-1733 VSILSNEYGSNRY
+1733 VAILSNEYGSNRY
-1746 AQFLTGLGKL
+1746 AAFLTGLGKL
-1756 IHLKDCDPDQVFLG
+1756 IHLKDCDPDQIFLG

-1812 KRHIGNDFVVV
+1812 KRHIGNDFVMV
-1823 VYNDSSEEYKL
+1823 VYNDSGEEYKL

-1846 VIKPLDYDSNLVTL
+1846 IIKPLDYECNLVTL
-1860 QCRKDLEGLVDTSV
+1860 QCRKDLEGLVDTTV

-1900 HQYRANPLDAYAS
+1900 HQYRANPSDAYAS

-1930 EEIQSRP
+1930 EDIQSRP
-1937 TPGISLTQS
+1937 TPGISLTQG
-1946 HSSMSKSSGVHHQQ
+1946 HTQQNKSSYQQ
-1960 QQQGSLSANDS
+1960 SSAAANSEAS

>member
-1 MNKQPSKESLKD
+1 MNKQPSKESSLKD
-13 KVKGIFGIRPTHIST
+13 KLKGVFGLTPRIPTKQNESR
-28 KPSEPKPSEFIIT
+28 PSEIIIT
-41 QDILKE
+41 YDILKE
-47 LSPECGINNRIK
+47 LSPECGLSNRIR

-73 EQNAVEAVW
+73 EENAVEALW
-82 KAVEDMLQTDS
+82 RAVEDMMQPEQ
-93 PPEARHAVLQLLRAI
+93 PPEARHAVLLLLRAI
-108 IHGQGESLGPLRA
+108 IQGQGERLGPLRA
-121 YFFKLIW
+121 YFFKIISD
-128 LYQPSNEDLP
+128 YQPSNEDLP

-149 NGKDITYLEEDI
+149 NGKDVTYLEDEI
-161 ARFVLLWMDMGL
+161 APFVVVWMETGL

-229 NCLPSDSLTIFIIT
+229 NCLPSDSLTVFIIT

-270 HSAIYTMCH
+270 HSAIYTMCR
-279 IMEERAYTEDAA
+279 IMEERVYMEDAA

-304 WGAHRLPAL
+304 WGAHRLPTL
-313 KNTPTLVLPSFF
+313 KNTPTLVLPSFY
-325 KAMACANELV
+325 KAMNCANEVV

-358 WDILLGIIE
+358 WDILLAIIE
-367 RLLQQIQTIGSPEL
+367 RLLLQIQNAGSPEL
-381 KSIVYELLSTV
+381 KSIVFELLSTV
-392 EELYEQNGYH
+392 EELYEQNDYH
-402 GSCDKFF
+402 GSTERFF
-409 SLVEKCADKR
+409 SLVEKCAERR

-435 QPAKDGW
+435 HPAKDGW
-442 IQSLH
+442 IQSLY

-483 ELIEVVVIPQL
+483 ELIEVVVLPQL
-494 GQIAEDRDLLVRKQA
+494 GQIAEDRDLSVRKQA

-518 GCSTHHFNSLLDIIE
+518 GCNTHHFNSLLDIIE
-533 RVASRPLI
+533 KVASRPLSCSI
-541 AGSMD
+541 D
-546 GERDLTAES
+546 GERELLADS
-555 PMEDVKTAILGL
+555 PMEDVKTAVLGL
-567 LEILQSKMY
+567 LEILQSKLY
-576 SVPASHASRVYEM
+576 SLPASHASRVYEL
-589 LISHLQLHYKHK
+589 LISHLQLHHKNKHC
-601 YTSPIASSIRLQV
+601 SALASSIRLQV

-634 DGVMRFSPYCHCDM
+634 DGFLRFSPYCYCDV
-648 GEPEK
+648 GGTEK
-653 RVSEKKPAGSVSPPA
+653 RETEKKPTGSVSSPT
-668 GSPAPPVVPPSSIRT
+668 GSPAPAAPPTSIRT
-683 AYLPYNLAFT
+683 ACLPYSLAFS
-693 VVLQCLKM
+693 VLLQCLKM
-701 DADWKVLKLVLD
+701 ETDWKVLKLVLD
-713 KLPWTLQYKVLL
+713 KMPWMLQYKVLL
-725 LTSPCSIDQLCSI
+725 LTSPCSVDQLCST
-738 LCSMVTDRMIG
+738 LCSMVTDRLIS
-749 ERLKRAPD
+749 ERLKRTPD
-757 GFARTDVQ
+757 GFSRTDVQ

-784 PRQRELVQCL
+784 SRQRELVQCL
-794 ETGLICRCAKQCVV
+794 ETGLIYRCAKQCVV

-876 YTNPFKFN
+876 YTNPSKFN

-901 CRLPFRKDFV
+901 CRMPFRKDFV

-926 DDTLE
+926 DDSHE

-944 RPKSLRAV
+944 RPKSLRTA
-952 KVAKQG
+952 KVAKQ
-958 PSNNSPIKELKDLSA
+958 SQSANSPVKELKDLSA

-988 VRRMQTSNTTCSLGS
+988 VRRMQTSTTTCSLGS
-1003 ADENAVLQADDTLKT
+1003 ADENSVMQADDALKT

-1043 KRSPIADFLLS
+1043 KRSPIAEFLLA
-1054 GGQSMTWLVGNKLVT
+1054 GGPSMTWLVGNKLVT
-1069 ITTSGGARTQALLGL
+1069 ITTSSGSRTQTLLGL
-1084 DMTERPGGGA
+1084 DTSERPGGG
-1094 VEMTRSDPS
+1094 EMTRSDPT

-1116 ESQSSLQLNSRNARI
+1116 ESQSSQQLSRATRI
-1131 RQRSMSGGHALRGG
+1131 RVRSMSGGHALRAG
-1145 PAQSLSPLVSP
+1145 AVQSLSPLVSP
-1156 SDGELCGPLPPPGP
+1156 SEGEFGS
-1170 PLEGLGALR
+1170 PLEGLNCPR
-1179 GAAATAADEQQS
+1179 GDDELPQC
-1191 SASSSTAAPPP
+1191 SSSSSSHAAPP
-1202 LKEKASLAEFVP
+1202 LRDKSGLAEFVP

-1221 EIFIRRPSGNTSWL
+1221 QIFIRRPSGNTSWL

-1255 DLSSVLMAM
+1255 ELSSVLMAM
-1264 EGIKE
+1264 DGVREPQTDAPSTSSVPSD
-1269 APPAPPATATTV
+1269 APPRF
-1281 TGTGN
+1281 N
-1286 TGNTAATTGNTGTA
+1286 
-1300 TGNTAAAAPADA
+1300 
-1312 PQALSKPSLIQRS
+1312 KPSLIQRS
-1325 NTVGALASLCPPA
+1325 NTVDSVCFLCSSDHP
-1338 LLQGRL
+1338 GRL
-1344 LRSISWADSVVV
+1344 HRSISWADSVVV
-1356 LEEGAAAGMGVG
+1356 LEEGG
-1368 VGGPRG
+1368 RG
-1374 LDSLDLEEF
+1374 KARDSDPESPQMELE
-1383 EAMPTEP
+1383 PPSSEP
-1390 IFMSDK
+1390 IFLSADMFK
-1396 FTTSSSNKTT
+1396 PSS
-1406 PAPPPLSRTSSTS
+1406 AVLSRSSSTS
-1419 SQDDE
+1419 SQDDD
-1424 KSTLEEVSEGAIPI
+1424 KSTLEEVSEGGIPI
-1438 DQAPLGLSSAAVGL
+1438 DQPPLTFSTPGAPDS
-1452 QRNIADDDDLPFAHS
+1452 DLPFSHS

-1486 AKATAAAASSSGMGL
+1486 ARATGSMAGAVDLPRSRSPAEGKSVPAQASAERETLEVESVGSAGPQSLAASIST
-1501 GSSSAASGTAGAS
+1501 SSSASRMKLEF
-1514 GVGDVPRVRTPVEGG
+1514 P
-1529 KPQGGDREVV
+1529 
-1539 GGGGGGGGG
+1539 
-1548 GGESGGQ
+1548 
-1555 GDSVSTAATTTT
+1555 STQP
-1567 ASATAGGGTG
+1567 
-1577 ATGAGSGTAAVAGPG
+1577 GS
-1592 AGNGVGGGSLSSSSS
+1592 
-1607 APRMRLECPA
+1607 
-1617 PAKPGPLSPSGH
+1617 LSPSGH

-1643 RRERKMDRDA
+1643 RRERKSDRDS
-1653 YHNRS
+1653 YHNR
-1658 GGPGSNAEKAS
+1658 GGVSNAEKSS

-1693 LLLPKSEL
+1693 LLLPKSEV

-1726 PGQVSNE
+1726 PGQANNE
-1733 VSILSNEYGSNRY
+1733 VAILSNEYGSNRY
-1746 AQFLTGLGKL
+1746 ARFLTGLGKL
-1756 IHLKDCDPDQVFLG
+1756 IHLKDCDPDQIFLG
-1770 GLDQYGDD
+1770 GLDHGRYADD

-1804 SDKGCCNK
+1804 SDKSCCNK

-1823 VYNDSSEEYKL
+1823 VYNNSGEEYKL
-1834 GTIKGQFNFVEV
+1834 GTIKVSTNFWPYSVSLLSSYLIFLCNCSSLLIV
-1846 VIKPLDYDSNLVTL
+1846 QSPSLTNGFCSHF
-1860 QCRKDLEGLVDTSV
+1860 GL
-1874 AKIVSDRNLPLL
+1874 K
-1886 VRQMALHANMASLV
+1886 MASLV
-1900 HQYRANPLDAYAS
+1900 HQYRANPSDAYAS

-1921 IKRIRTRAQ
+1921 IKRIRSRAQ

-1946 HSSMSKSSGVHHQQ
+1946 HTPMQNKPTHQSSG
-1960 QQQGSLSANDS
+1960 SAPNSDC

>member
-1 MNKQPSKESLKD
+1 MNKQPSKESVKD
-13 KVKGIFGIRPTHIST
+13 KLKGIFGLGPSRLPS
-28 KPSEPKPSEFIIT
+28 KPSESKLSEFIIT
-41 QDILKE
+41 TDIIKE
-47 LSPECGINNRIK
+47 LHPDCGLSNR
-59 VINHVCDLAKSKKF
+59 VRMMNHVCDLAKTKKF
-73 EQNAVEAVW
+73 EEHAVEAVW
-82 KAVEDMLQTDS
+82 KAVEDMLTPDQ

-108 IHGQGESLGPLRA
+108 IQGQGERLGPLRA
-121 YFFKLIW
+121 YFFKVISD
-128 LYQPSNEDLP
+128 YQPCNEDLSD
-138 ERLGVFKALTE
+138 RLEVFKALTE
-149 NGKDITYLEEDI
+149 NGKDITHLEEDI
-161 ARFVLLWMDMGL
+161 ARFVLLWMDIGL
-173 TADFLHVLVN
+173 TSDFLHVLVN

-196 SLMVQK
+196 SIMVHF
-202 ICLLCNRTTSSTD
+202 CPVCVYHVLCHCFQ
-215 IEVALQVLDAVVCY
+215 VALQVLDAVVCY
-229 NCLPSDSLTIFIIT
+229 NCLPSDSLTVFIIT

-270 HSAIYTMCH
+270 HSAIYTMCR
-279 IMEERAYTEDAA
+279 IMEERVYMEDAP

-313 KNTPTLVLPSFF
+313 KNTPTLVLPSFY
-325 KAMACANELV
+325 KAMSCPNEVV

-358 WDILLGIIE
+358 WDILLSIIE
-367 RLLQQIQTIGSPEL
+367 RLLQQIQTIGSAEL
-381 KSIVYELLSTV
+381 KAIVFELLTTV

-402 GSCDKFF
+402 GSTEKFF
-409 SLVEKCADKR
+409 SLVEKCADRR

-452 FFRNE
+452 FFKNE

-477 RQLYEE
+477 RQLYED
-483 ELIEVVVIPQL
+483 ELIEMVVIPQL
-494 GQIAEDRDLLVRKQA
+494 SGIADDRDPAVRKQA

-518 GCSTHHFNSLLDIIE
+518 GCNTHHFTSLLDIIE
-533 RVASRPLI
+533 RVASRSLVCS
-541 AGSMD
+541 GSLEVS
-546 GERDLTAES
+546 ERDPTAES
-555 PMEDVKTAILGL
+555 PMEDVRTAVLGL
-567 LEILQSKMY
+567 LEILQSKLY
-576 SVPASHASRVYEM
+576 SLPASHASRVYEL

-601 YTSPIASSIRLQV
+601 YCSAIASSIRIQV
-614 FDFLLLMR
+614 FEFFLMLR
-622 ADSLHRLGVPNK
+622 ADSLHRIGVPNK
-634 DGVMRFSPYCHCDM
+634 DGAMRFSPYCYCDT
-648 GEPEK
+648 GEQEK
-653 RVSEKKPAGSVSPPA
+653 RVGEKKPAGSTSPPA
-668 GSPAPPVVPPSSIRT
+668 GSPAPPTAPPPSTASIRS
-683 AYLPYNLAFT
+683 AYLPYAPAFS
-693 VVLQCLKM
+693 VLLQCLKM
-701 DADWKVLKLVLD
+701 ETDWKVVKLVLD

-725 LTSPCSIDQLCSI
+725 LTSPCSLDQLCST
-738 LCSMVTDRMIG
+738 LCCMVTDRLIS
-749 ERLKRAPD
+749 ERMKKTPE
-757 GFARTDVQ
+757 GFSRTDVQ
-765 LAVVPVLTALT
+765 LAVVPVLTAIT

-784 PRQRELVQCL
+784 SRQRELVQCL
-794 ETGLICRCAKQCVV
+794 ETGLIYRCAKQCVV

-876 YTNPFKFN
+876 YTNPSKFN

-926 DDTLE
+926 DDGHE
-931 QSSFRARSTSLNE
+931 QSPFRARSTSLNE
-944 RPKSLRAV
+944 RPK
-952 KVAKQG
+952 
-958 PSNNSPIKELKDLSA
+958 
-973 MDAFRSRSISVSEHA
+973 
-988 VRRMQTSNTTCSLGS
+988 RMHTSTTTCSLGS
-1003 ADENAVLQADDTLKT
+1003 ADENAVTQADEGLKM

-1043 KRSPIADFLLS
+1043 KRSPIAEFLLA
-1054 GGQSMTWLVGNKLVT
+1054 GGRSMTWLVGNKLVT
-1069 ITTSGGARTQALLGL
+1069 ITTSGGVRTQALLGL
-1084 DMTERPGGGA
+1084 DMSERLGGT
-1094 VEMTRSDPS
+1094 EMTRSDPS
-1103 LHTRQTKEAPAKL
+1103 LHTRITKEAPAKL
-1116 ESQSSLQLNSRNARI
+1116 ESQSSQQHSRATRL
-1131 RQRSMSGGHALRGG
+1131 RVRSMSGGHALRAG

-1156 SDGELCGPLPPPGP
+1156 SEGELATSLSPSSGPTLDGLGP
-1170 PLEGLGALR
+1170 PSSSSAPPSAPSALR
-1179 GAAATAADEQQS
+1179 DN
-1191 SASSSTAAPPP
+1191 P
-1202 LKEKASLAEFVP
+1202 SLAEFVP

-1255 DLSSVLMAM
+1255 ELSSVLMAM
-1264 EGIKE
+1264 EGVKE
-1269 APPAPPATATTV
+1269 PPTQTASAPAST
-1281 TGTGN
+1281 
-1286 TGNTAATTGNTGTA
+1286 
-1300 TGNTAAAAPADA
+1300 AAPAPEGSGVTTA
-1312 PQALSKPSLIQRS
+1312 HTPSD
-1325 NTVGALASLCPPA
+1325 
-1338 LLQGRL
+1338 
-1344 LRSISWADSVVV
+1344 W
-1356 LEEGAAAGMGVG
+1356 LES
-1368 VGGPRG
+1368 
-1374 LDSLDLEEF
+1374 DEF
-1383 EAMPTEP
+1383 EPVTSEP
-1390 IFMSDK
+1390 IFIHFK
-1396 FTTSSSNKTT
+1396 SSLFIFILQS
-1406 PAPPPLSRTSSTS
+1406 SSTS
-1419 SQDDE
+1419 SHDDE
-1424 KSTLEEVSEGAIPI
+1424 KSTLEEISEGAMPI
-1438 DQAPLGLSSAAVGL
+1438 DQPNMGPSTPGS
-1452 QRNIADDDDLPFAHS
+1452 QDPELPFQGHS
-1467 QTLNK
+1467 QSQGHGLNK

-1486 AKATAAAASSSGMGL
+1486 TKAALESEAMLADTSQPRAPSEGSQNQGDESPGVASSQSGGAKMKLEFPTAAA
-1501 GSSSAASGTAGAS
+1501 
-1514 GVGDVPRVRTPVEGG
+1514 
-1529 KPQGGDREVV
+1529 Q
-1539 GGGGGGGGG
+1539 
-1548 GGESGGQ
+1548 
-1555 GDSVSTAATTTT
+1555 
-1567 ASATAGGGTG
+1567 
-1577 ATGAGSGTAAVAGPG
+1577 
-1592 AGNGVGGGSLSSSSS
+1592 
-1607 APRMRLECPA
+1607 
-1617 PAKPGPLSPSGH
+1617 PGPISPSGGH

-1643 RRERKMDRDA
+1643 RRERRTDRDS
-1653 YHNRS
+1653 YHSRP
-1658 GGPGSNAEKAS
+1658 GPGNTEKTS

-1693 LLLPKSEL
+1693 LLLPKTQV

-1726 PGQVSNE
+1726 AGQVNNE
-1733 VSILSNEYGSNRY
+1733 VAILSNEYGSNRY
-1746 AQFLTGLGKL
+1746 AAFLTGLGKL
-1756 IHLKDCDPDQVFLG
+1756 IHLKDCDPDQIFLG

-1812 KRHIGNDFVVV
+1812 KRHIGNDFVMV
-1823 VYNDSSEEYKL
+1823 VYNDSGEEYKL

-1846 VIKPLDYDSNLVTL
+1846 IIKPLDYECNLVTL
-1860 QCRKDLEGLVDTSV
+1860 QCRKDLEGLVDTTV

-1900 HQYRANPLDAYAS
+1900 HQYRANPSDAYAS

-1921 IKRIRTRAQ
+1921 IKRIRTR
-1930 EEIQSRP
+1930 SRL
-1937 TPGISLTQS
+1937 TPGISLTQG
-1946 HSSMSKSSGVHHQQ
+1946 HAQQNKSFQPNTP
-1960 QQQGSLSANDS
+1960 APNPEAS

>member
-1 MNKQPSKESLKD
+1 MIYLLHTCSL
-13 KVKGIFGIRPTHIST
+13 V
-28 KPSEPKPSEFIIT
+28 
-41 QDILKE
+41 L
-47 LSPECGINNRIK
+47 LS
-59 VINHVCDLAKSKKF
+59 
-73 EQNAVEAVW
+73 
-82 KAVEDMLQTDS
+82 
-93 PPEARHAVLQLLRAI
+93 
-108 IHGQGESLGPLRA
+108 
-121 YFFKLIW
+121 
-128 LYQPSNEDLP
+128 
-138 ERLGVFKALTE
+138 
-149 NGKDITYLEEDI
+149 
-161 ARFVLLWMDMGL
+161 RFVLLWMDIGL
-173 TADFLHVLVN
+173 TSDFLHVLVN

-196 SLMVQK
+196 SIMVQK

-229 NCLPSDSLTIFIIT
+229 NCLPSDSLTVFIIT

-270 HSAIYTMCH
+270 HSAIYTMCR
-279 IMEERAYTEDAA
+279 IMEERVYMEDAP

-313 KNTPTLVLPSFF
+313 KNTPTLVLPSFY
-325 KAMACANELV
+325 KAMSSANEVV

-367 RLLQQIQTIGSPEL
+367 RLLQQIQTIGSAEL
-381 KSIVYELLSTV
+381 KAIVYELLTTV

-402 GSCDKFF
+402 GSTEKFF

-477 RQLYEE
+477 RQLYED
-483 ELIEVVVIPQL
+483 ELIEMVVIPQL
-494 GQIAEDRDLLVRKQA
+494 SGIAEDRDLAVRKQA

-518 GCSTHHFNSLLDIIE
+518 GCNTHHFTSLLDVIE
-533 RVASRPLI
+533 RVASRSLVCSGPQEV
-541 AGSMD
+541 S
-546 GERDLTAES
+546 ERDPTAES
-555 PMEDVKTAILGL
+555 PMEDVRTAILGL
-567 LEILQSKMY
+567 LEILQSKLY
-576 SVPASHASRVYEM
+576 SLPASHASRVFEL
-589 LISHLQLHYKHK
+589 LISHLQLHYKNK
-601 YTSPIASSIRLQV
+601 YCSAIASSIRLQV
-614 FDFLLLMR
+614 FDFFLMMR
-622 ADSLHRLGVPNK
+622 ADFLHRLGVPNK
-634 DGVMRFSPYCHCDM
+634 DRVMRFSPYCYCDT

-653 RVSEKKPAGSVSPPA
+653 RLSEKKPTGSTSPPA
-668 GSPAPPVVPPSSIRT
+668 GSPAPPTAASASTATMRS
-683 AYLPYNLAFT
+683 AYLPYAPAFS
-693 VVLQCLKM
+693 VLLQCLKM
-701 DADWKVLKLVLD
+701 ETDWKVLKLVLD
-713 KLPWTLQYKVLL
+713 KLPWMLQYKVLL
-725 LTSPCSIDQLCSI
+725 LTSPCSLDQLCST
-738 LCSMVTDRMIG
+738 LCCMVTDRLIS
-749 ERLKRAPD
+749 ERLKKTPE
-757 GFARTDVQ
+757 GFSRTDVQ
-765 LAVVPVLTALT
+765 LAVVPVLTAIT
-776 SYHSYLEQ
+776 SYHNYLEQ
-784 PRQRELVQCL
+784 SRQRELVQCL
-794 ETGLICRCAKQCVV
+794 ETGLIYRCAKQCVV

-876 YTNPFKFN
+876 YTNPSKFN

-926 DDTLE
+926 DDSHE

-944 RPKSLRAV
+944 RPK
-952 KVAKQG
+952 
-958 PSNNSPIKELKDLSA
+958 
-973 MDAFRSRSISVSEHA
+973 
-988 VRRMQTSNTTCSLGS
+988 RMHTSTTTCSLGS
-1003 ADENAVLQADDTLKT
+1003 ADENAMTQADEGLKT

-1043 KRSPIADFLLS
+1043 KRSPIAEFLLA
-1054 GGQSMTWLVGNKLVT
+1054 GGRSMTWLVGNKLVT
-1069 ITTSGGARTQALLGL
+1069 ITTSGGVRTQALLGL
-1084 DMTERPGGGA
+1084 DMAERLGGGG
-1094 VEMTRSDPS
+1094 EMTRSDPS
-1103 LHTRQTKEAPAKL
+1103 LHTRITKEAPAKL
-1116 ESQSSLQLNSRNARI
+1116 ESQSSQQHNRATRI
-1131 RQRSMSGGHALRGG
+1131 RVRSMSGGHALRAG

-1156 SDGELCGPLPPPGP
+1156 SEGELAAPLSPP
-1170 PLEGLGALR
+1170 
-1179 GAAATAADEQQS
+1179 
-1191 SASSSTAAPPP
+1191 SSSTLDGVGPPSSTSATPSAPPP
-1202 LKEKASLAEFVP
+1202 LKDNPSLAEFVP

-1255 DLSSVLMAM
+1255 ELSSVLMAM
-1264 EGIKE
+1264 EGVKE
-1269 APPAPPATATTV
+1269 PPTQTAS
-1281 TGTGN
+1281 
-1286 TGNTAATTGNTGTA
+1286 
-1300 TGNTAAAAPADA
+1300 APA
-1312 PQALSKPSLIQRS
+1312 
-1325 NTVGALASLCPPA
+1325 N
-1338 LLQGRL
+1338 
-1344 LRSISWADSVVV
+1344 SVVV
-1356 LEEGAAAGMGVG
+1356 LEEGSGV
-1368 VGGPRG
+1368 PTAHTPSDW
-1374 LDSLDLEEF
+1374 LESEEF
-1383 EAMPTEP
+1383 EPMISDP
-1390 IFMSDK
+1390 IFMSADK
-1396 FTTSSSNKTT
+1396 FTKA
-1406 PAPPPLSRTSSTS
+1406 APTGVLSRSSSTS

-1438 DQAPLGLSSAAVGL
+1438 DQPTMGPSTPGSQGPE
-1452 QRNIADDDDLPFAHS
+1452 LPFQTHTQS
-1467 QTLNK
+1467 QGHGLNK

-1486 AKATAAAASSSGMGL
+1486 SKAAIESET
-1501 GSSSAASGTAGAS
+1501 
-1514 GVGDVPRVRTPVEGG
+1514 VPGDTSLPRAPSEG
-1529 KPQGGDREVV
+1529 KPQAQQPHFEKEKVEGSTGGDVN
-1539 GGGGGGGGG
+1539 GGQSQ
-1548 GGESGGQ
+1548 GGEGPGVMSSQSGG
-1555 GDSVSTAATTTT
+1555 A
-1567 ASATAGGGTG
+1567 
-1577 ATGAGSGTAAVAGPG
+1577 
-1592 AGNGVGGGSLSSSSS
+1592 
-1607 APRMRLECPA
+1607 RMRLEFPAA
-1617 PAKPGPLSPSGH
+1617 PAQPGPISPSGGH

-1643 RRERKMDRDA
+1643 RRERRTERDS
-1653 YHNRS
+1653 YHSRP
-1658 GGPGSNAEKAS
+1658 GPSTTEKIS

-1693 LLLPKSEL
+1693 LLLPKTQV

-1726 PGQVSNE
+1726 AGQVSNE
-1733 VSILSNEYGSNRY
+1733 VAILSNEYGSNRY
-1746 AQFLTGLGKL
+1746 AAFLTGLGKL
-1756 IHLKDCDPDQVFLG
+1756 IHLKDCDPDQIFLG

-1812 KRHIGNDFVVV
+1812 KRHIGNDFVMV
-1823 VYNDSSEEYKL
+1823 VYNDSGEEYKL

-1846 VIKPLDYDSNLVTL
+1846 IIKPLDYECNLVTL
-1860 QCRKDLEGLVDTSV
+1860 QCRKDLEGLVDTTV

-1900 HQYRANPLDAYAS
+1900 HQYRANPSDAYAS

-1930 EEIQSRP
+1930 EDIQSRS
-1937 TPGISLTQS
+1937 TPGISLTQG
-1946 HSSMSKSSGVHHQQ
+1946 HAQQNKSFQQ
-1960 QQQGSLSANDS
+1960 STPAASQEAP

>member
-1 MNKQPSKESLKD
+1 MRRGGKFRSGADLPLEVQPSKESLKD
-13 KVKGIFGIRPTHIST
+13 KVKGIFGLGPPRP
-28 KPSEPKPSEFIIT
+28 PSKQSETKPSEFIIT
-41 QDILKE
+41 TDIIKE
-47 LSPECGINNRIK
+47 LHPDCGLSNRIRMM
-59 VINHVCDLAKSKKF
+59 NHVCDLAKTKKF
-73 EQNAVEAVW
+73 EEHAVEAVW
-82 KAVEDMLQTDS
+82 KAVEDMLSLEQ

-108 IHGQGESLGPLRA
+108 IQGQGERLGPLRA
-121 YFFKLIW
+121 YFFKVIRD
-128 LYQPSNEDLP
+128 YQPCNEDLSD
-138 ERLGVFKALTE
+138 RLEVFKALTE

-161 ARFVLLWMDMGL
+161 ARFVLLWMDIGL
-173 TADFLHVLVN
+173 TSDFLHVLVN

-189 CYLDQNV
+189 SDLCLFV
-196 SLMVQK
+196 
-202 ICLLCNRTTSSTD
+202 LLCVCVCVQ
-215 IEVALQVLDAVVCY
+215 VALQVLDAVVCY
-229 NCLPSDSLTIFIIT
+229 NCLPSDSLTVFIIT

-270 HSAIYTMCH
+270 HSAIYTMCR
-279 IMEERAYTEDAA
+279 IMEERVYMEDAP

-313 KNTPTLVLPSFF
+313 KNTPTLVLPSFY
-325 KAMACANELV
+325 KAMSSANEVV

-367 RLLQQIQTIGSPEL
+367 RLLQQIQTIGSAEL
-381 KSIVYELLSTV
+381 KAIVYELLTTV

-402 GSCDKFF
+402 GSTEKFF

-477 RQLYEE
+477 RQLYED
-483 ELIEVVVIPQL
+483 ELIEMVVIPQL
-494 GQIAEDRDLLVRKQA
+494 SGIAEDRDLAVRKQA

-518 GCSTHHFNSLLDIIE
+518 GCNTHHFTSLLDVI
-533 RVASRPLI
+533 
-541 AGSMD
+541 
-546 GERDLTAES
+546 
-555 PMEDVKTAILGL
+555 DVFSSSLKICRL
-567 LEILQSKMY
+567 LLSWQSKLY
-576 SVPASHASRVYEM
+576 SLPASHASRVFEL
-589 LISHLQLHYKHK
+589 LISHLQLHYKNK
-601 YTSPIASSIRLQV
+601 YCSAIASSIRLQV
-614 FDFLLLMR
+614 FDFFLMMR
-622 ADSLHRLGVPNK
+622 ADFLHRLGVPNK
-634 DGVMRFSPYCHCDM
+634 DRVMRFSPYCYCDT

-653 RVSEKKPAGSVSPPA
+653 RLSEKKPTGSTSPPA
-668 GSPAPPVVPPSSIRT
+668 GSPAPPTAASASTATMRS
-683 AYLPYNLAFT
+683 AYLPYAPAFS
-693 VVLQCLKM
+693 VLLQCLKM
-701 DADWKVLKLVLD
+701 ETDWKVLKLVLD
-713 KLPWTLQYKVLL
+713 KLPWMLQYKVLL
-725 LTSPCSIDQLCSI
+725 LTSPCSLDQLCST
-738 LCSMVTDRMIG
+738 LCCMVVQTKSH
-749 ERLKRAPD
+749 RLKKTPE
-757 GFARTDVQ
+757 GFSRTDVQ
-765 LAVVPVLTALT
+765 LAVVPVLTAIT
-776 SYHSYLEQ
+776 SYHNYLEQ
-784 PRQRELVQCL
+784 SRQRELVQCL
-794 ETGLICRCAKQCVV
+794 ETGLIYRCAKQCVV

-876 YTNPFKFN
+876 YTNPSKFN

-926 DDTLE
+926 DDSHE

-944 RPKSLRAV
+944 RPK
-952 KVAKQG
+952 
-958 PSNNSPIKELKDLSA
+958 
-973 MDAFRSRSISVSEHA
+973 
-988 VRRMQTSNTTCSLGS
+988 RMHTSTTTCSLGS
-1003 ADENAVLQADDTLKT
+1003 ADENAMTQADEGLKT

-1043 KRSPIADFLLS
+1043 KRSPIAEFLLA
-1054 GGQSMTWLVGNKLVT
+1054 GGRSMTWLVGNKLVT
-1069 ITTSGGARTQALLGL
+1069 ITTSGGVRTQALLGL
-1084 DMTERPGGGA
+1084 DMAERLGGGG
-1094 VEMTRSDPS
+1094 EMTRSDPS
-1103 LHTRQTKEAPAKL
+1103 LHTRITKEAPAKL
-1116 ESQSSLQLNSRNARI
+1116 ESQSSQQHNRATRI
-1131 RQRSMSGGHALRGG
+1131 RVRSMSGNNYSGELAA
-1145 PAQSLSPLVSP
+1145 PLSPP
-1156 SDGELCGPLPPPGP
+1156 
-1170 PLEGLGALR
+1170 
-1179 GAAATAADEQQS
+1179 
-1191 SASSSTAAPPP
+1191 SSSTLDGVGPPSSTSATPSAPPP
-1202 LKEKASLAEFVP
+1202 LKDNPSLAEFVP

-1255 DLSSVLMAM
+1255 ELSSVLMAM
-1264 EGIKE
+1264 EGVKE
-1269 APPAPPATATTV
+1269 PPTQTASAPAST
-1281 TGTGN
+1281 
-1286 TGNTAATTGNTGTA
+1286 
-1300 TGNTAAAAPADA
+1300 AAPAPASA
-1312 PQALSKPSLIQRS
+1312 PEPLTQTQS
-1325 NTVGALASLCPPA
+1325 
-1338 LLQGRL
+1338 
-1344 LRSISWADSVVV
+1344 SI
-1356 LEEGAAAGMGVG
+1356 
-1368 VGGPRG
+1368 GGK
-1374 LDSLDLEEF
+1374 S
-1383 EAMPTEP
+1383 
-1390 IFMSDK
+1390 
-1396 FTTSSSNKTT
+1396 
-1406 PAPPPLSRTSSTS
+1406 SSTS

-1438 DQAPLGLSSAAVGL
+1438 DQPTMGPSTPGSQGPE
-1452 QRNIADDDDLPFAHS
+1452 LPFQTHTQS
-1467 QTLNK
+1467 QGHGLNK

-1486 AKATAAAASSSGMGL
+1486 SKAAIDTG
-1501 GSSSAASGTAGAS
+1501 
-1514 GVGDVPRVRTPVEGG
+1514 GDVNGG
-1529 KPQGGDREVV
+1529 QSQGGEGPGVMSSQ
-1539 GGGGGGGGG
+1539 
-1548 GGESGGQ
+1548 SGG
-1555 GDSVSTAATTTT
+1555 A
-1567 ASATAGGGTG
+1567 
-1577 ATGAGSGTAAVAGPG
+1577 
-1592 AGNGVGGGSLSSSSS
+1592 
-1607 APRMRLECPA
+1607 RMRLEFPAA
-1617 PAKPGPLSPSGH
+1617 PAQPGPISPSGGH

-1643 RRERKMDRDA
+1643 RRERRTERDS
-1653 YHNRS
+1653 YHSRP
-1658 GGPGSNAEKAS
+1658 GPSTTEKIS

-1693 LLLPKSEL
+1693 LLLPKTQV

-1726 PGQVSNE
+1726 AGQVSNE
-1733 VSILSNEYGSNRY
+1733 VAILSNEYGSNRY
-1746 AQFLTGLGKL
+1746 AAFLTGLGKL
-1756 IHLKDCDPDQVFLG
+1756 IHLKDCDPDQIFLG

-1812 KRHIGNDFVVV
+1812 KRHIGNDFVMV
-1823 VYNDSSEEYKL
+1823 VYNDSGEEYKL

-1846 VIKPLDYDSNLVTL
+1846 IIKPLDYECNLVTL
-1860 QCRKDLEGLVDTSV
+1860 QCRKDLEGLVDTTV

-1900 HQYRANPLDAYAS
+1900 HQYRANPSDAYAS

-1921 IKRIRTRAQ
+1921 IKRIRTR
-1930 EEIQSRP
+1930 SRS
-1937 TPGISLTQS
+1937 TPGISLTQG
-1946 HSSMSKSSGVHHQQ
+1946 HAQQNKSFQQ
-1960 QQQGSLSANDS
+1960 STPAASQEAP

>member
-13 KVKGIFGIRPTHIST
+13 KVKGIFGLGPPRP
-28 KPSEPKPSEFIIT
+28 PSKQSENKPSEFIIT
-41 QDILKE
+41 GEIIKE
-47 LSPECGINNRIK
+47 LHPDCGLSNR
-59 VINHVCDLAKSKKF
+59 VRMMNHVCDLAKTKKF
-73 EQNAVEAVW
+73 EEHAVEAVW
-82 KAVEDMLQTDS
+82 KAVEDMLTPEQ

-108 IHGQGESLGPLRA
+108 IQGQGERLGPLRA
-121 YFFKLIW
+121 YFFKVIRD
-128 LYQPSNEDLP
+128 YQPCNEDLSD
-138 ERLGVFKALTE
+138 RLEVFKALTE

-161 ARFVLLWMDMGL
+161 ARFVLLWMDIGL
-173 TADFLHVLVN
+173 TSDFLHVLVN

-189 CYLDQNV
+189 CYLDQNAKRFALF
-196 SLMVQK
+196 S
-202 ICLLCNRTTSSTD
+202 
-215 IEVALQVLDAVVCY
+215 LQVLDAVVCY
-229 NCLPSDSLTIFIIT
+229 NCLPSDSLTVFIIT

-270 HSAIYTMCH
+270 HSAIYTMCR
-279 IMEERAYTEDAA
+279 IMEERVYMEDAP

-313 KNTPTLVLPSFF
+313 KNTPTLVLPSFY
-325 KAMACANELV
+325 KAMSCANEVV

-367 RLLQQIQTIGSPEL
+367 RLLQQIQTIGSAEL
-381 KSIVYELLSTV
+381 KAIVYELLTTV

-402 GSCDKFF
+402 GSTEKLF

-457 TRSVIR
+457 ARSVIR

-477 RQLYEE
+477 RQLYED
-483 ELIEVVVIPQL
+483 ELIEMVVIPQL
-494 GQIAEDRDLLVRKQA
+494 SGIAEDRDLAVRKQA

-518 GCSTHHFNSLLDIIE
+518 GCNTHHFTSLLDIIE
-533 RVASRPLI
+533 RVASRSLVSS
-541 AGSMD
+541 GSLD
-546 GERDLTAES
+546 VSERDPTAES
-555 PMEDVKTAILGL
+555 PMEDVRTAILGL
-567 LEILQSKMY
+567 LEILQSKLY
-576 SVPASHASRVYEM
+576 SLPASHASRVYEL
-589 LISHLQLHYKHK
+589 LISHLQLHYKSK
-601 YTSPIASSIRLQV
+601 YSSTIASSIRIQV
-614 FDFLLLMR
+614 FDFFLMMR

-634 DGVMRFSPYCHCDM
+634 DGVMRFSPYCYCDT

-653 RVSEKKPAGSVSPPA
+653 RVTDKKPVGSTSPPA
-668 GSPAPPVVPPSSIRT
+668 TSPAPSAAPPPSTASIRS
-683 AYLPYNLAFT
+683 AYLPYAPAFS
-693 VVLQCLKM
+693 VLLQCLKM
-701 DADWKVLKLVLD
+701 ETDWKVLKLVLD

-725 LTSPCSIDQLCSI
+725 LTSPCSLDQLCST
-738 LCSMVTDRMIG
+738 LCYRLIS
-749 ERLKRAPD
+749 ERLKKTPE
-757 GFARTDVQ
+757 GFSRTDVQ
-765 LAVVPVLTALT
+765 LAVVPVLTAIT
-776 SYHSYLEQ
+776 SYHNYLEQ
-784 PRQRELVQCL
+784 SRQRELVQCL
-794 ETGLICRCAKQCVV
+794 ETGLIYRCAKQCVV

-876 YTNPFKFN
+876 YTNPSKFN

-926 DDTLE
+926 DDGHE
-931 QSSFRARSTSLNE
+931 QSPFRARSTSLNE
-944 RPKSLRAV
+944 RPKSLRAT
-952 KVAKQG
+952 KVAKAAAAVA
-958 PSNNSPIKELKDLSA
+958 NSSSSPVKELRDLSA

-988 VRRMQTSNTTCSLGS
+988 VRRMHTSTTTCSLGS
-1003 ADENAVLQADDTLKT
+1003 ADENAVTQADEGLKT

-1043 KRSPIADFLLS
+1043 KRSPIAEFLLA
-1054 GGQSMTWLVGNKLVT
+1054 GGRSMTWLVGNKLVT
-1069 ITTSGGARTQALLGL
+1069 ITTSGGVRTQALLGL
-1084 DMTERPGGGA
+1084 DMTERLGGGG
-1094 VEMTRSDPS
+1094 EMTRSDPS
-1103 LHTRQTKEAPAKL
+1103 LHTRIIKEAPAKL
-1116 ESQSSLQLNSRNARI
+1116 ESQSSQQHNRATRI
-1131 RQRSMSGGHALRGG
+1131 RVRSMSGGHALRAG

-1156 SDGELCGPLPPPGP
+1156 SEGELVAPLSPSSGPTLDGLGP
-1170 PLEGLGALR
+1170 P
-1179 GAAATAADEQQS
+1179 
-1191 SASSSTAAPPP
+1191 SSTSATSSAPPP
-1202 LKEKASLAEFVP
+1202 LKDNPSLAEFVP
-1214 MLTQGWA
+1214 ILTQGWA

-1255 DLSSVLMAM
+1255 ELSSVLMAM
-1264 EGIKE
+1264 EGVKE
-1269 APPAPPATATTV
+1269 SPTQTASAPAST
-1281 TGTGN
+1281 
-1286 TGNTAATTGNTGTA
+1286 
-1300 TGNTAAAAPADA
+1300 AAPAPA
-1312 PQALSKPSLIQRS
+1312 PISA
-1325 NTVGALASLCPPA
+1325 
-1338 LLQGRL
+1338 GRL
-1344 LRSISWADSVVV
+1344 HRSISWAGTVHHMCD
-1356 LEEGAAAGMGVG
+1356 
-1368 VGGPRG
+1368 
-1374 LDSLDLEEF
+1374 
-1383 EAMPTEP
+1383 PTFPPSEN
-1390 IFMSDK
+1390 FCAVFLHTSQY
-1396 FTTSSSNKTT
+1396 SSS
-1406 PAPPPLSRTSSTS
+1406 SSSTS

-1438 DQAPLGLSSAAVGL
+1438 DQPTMGPSTPGSQGL
-1452 QRNIADDDDLPFAHS
+1452 DLPFQSS
-1467 QTLNK
+1467 QSQGHGLNK
-1472 SSSSPELQTLPEAF
+1472 SSSSPELQTLPESQQAH
-1486 AKATAAAASSSGMGL
+1486 T
-1501 GSSSAASGTAGAS
+1501 
-1514 GVGDVPRVRTPVEGG
+1514 
-1529 KPQGGDREVV
+1529 GGD
-1539 GGGGGGGGG
+1539 
-1548 GGESGGQ
+1548 
-1555 GDSVSTAATTTT
+1555 T
-1567 ASATAGGGTG
+1567 
-1577 ATGAGSGTAAVAGPG
+1577 
-1592 AGNGVGGGSLSSSSS
+1592 NGVGGQSQAGEDAGVASSQSGG
-1607 APRMRLECPA
+1607 ARMRLEFPKA
-1617 PAKPGPLSPSGH
+1617 AQQSGPISPSGGH

-1643 RRERKMDRDA
+1643 RRERRTDRDS
-1653 YHNRS
+1653 YHGRP
-1658 GGPGSNAEKAS
+1658 GPGNTEKIS
-1669 GLSPSFVFLQLYHSP
+1669 GLNPSFVFLQLYHSP

-1693 LLLPKSEL
+1693 LLLPKTQV

-1726 PGQVSNE
+1726 AGQVNNE
-1733 VSILSNEYGSNRY
+1733 VAILSNEYGSNRY
-1746 AQFLTGLGKL
+1746 AAFLTGLGKL
-1756 IHLKDCDPDQVFLG
+1756 IHLKDCDPDQIFLG

-1812 KRHIGNDFVVV
+1812 KRHIGNDFVMV
-1823 VYNDSSEEYKL
+1823 VYNDSGEEYKL

-1846 VIKPLDYDSNLVTL
+1846 IIKPLDYECNLVTL
-1860 QCRKDLEGLVDTSV
+1860 QCRKDLEGLVDTTV

-1900 HQYRANPLDAYAS
+1900 HQYRANPSDAYAS

-1921 IKRIRTRAQ
+1921 IKRIRTRVR
-1930 EEIQSRP
+1930 ETRSRS
-1937 TPGISLTQS
+1937 TPGISLTQG
-1946 HSSMSKSSGVHHQQ
+1946 HAQQNKSFQQ
-1960 QQQGSLSANDS
+1960 STPAPNSEAP

>member
-1 MNKQPSKESLKD
+1 MNKQPSKESLRD
-13 KVKGIFGIRPTHIST
+13 RVKGMFGLGPTRPHSKQTE
-28 KPSEPKPSEFIIT
+28 KFIIT
-41 QDILKE
+41 LDILME
-47 LSPECGINNRIK
+47 LTPEYGLHHRIR

-73 EQNAVEAVW
+73 EEHAVEAVW
-82 KAVEDMLQTDS
+82 KAVEDMMQPEQ
-93 PPEARHAVLQLLRAI
+93 PPEAHHAVLVLLRAI
-108 IHGQGESLGPLRA
+108 IQGQGERLGPLRA
-121 YFFKLIW
+121 YFFKIILD
-128 LYQPSNEDLP
+128 YQPSNEDLA
-138 ERLGVFKALTE
+138 ERLEVFKSLTE
-149 NGKDITYLEEDI
+149 NGKDITYLEEEI
-161 ARFVLLWMDMGL
+161 ARFVLLWMDIGL
-173 TADFLHVLVN
+173 SSDFLHVLVN

-189 CYLDQNV
+189 CYLDENV

-229 NCLPSDSLTIFIIT
+229 NCLPSDSLTVFIIT

-270 HSAIYTMCH
+270 HSAIYTMCR
-279 IMEERAYTEDAA
+279 IMEERVYSEDAA

-313 KNTPTLVLPSFF
+313 KNTPTLVLPSFY
-325 KAMACANELV
+325 KAMSCTNEV
-335 SYEIVLSI
+335 VFYEIVLSI
-343 TRLIKKYGKELQVVT
+343 TRLIKKYGRELLVVT
-358 WDILLGIIE
+358 WDILLSIIE
-367 RLLQQIQTIGSPEL
+367 KLLQQIQTMGSPDL
-381 KSIVYELLSTV
+381 KVIVYELLSTV
-392 EELYEQNGYH
+392 EELYEQNDFH
-402 GSCDKFF
+402 GSSQRFF

-442 IQSLH
+442 LQNL
-447 RLMEK
+447 LKLTEK

-457 TRSVIR
+457 SRTVIR

-494 GQIAEDRDLLVRKQA
+494 GQIAEDRDLSVRKQA

-518 GCSTHHFNSLLDIIE
+518 GCSTHHFSSLLDIIE
-533 RVASRPLI
+533 KVARPLTC
-541 AGSMD
+541 SVE
-546 GERDLTAES
+546 GERELSVES
-555 PMEDVKTAILGL
+555 PMEDVRTAILGL
-567 LEILQSKMY
+567 LDILQSKLY
-576 SVPASHASRVYEM
+576 SLPASHASRVYEL
-589 LISHLQLHYKHK
+589 LISHLQLHYKNK
-601 YTSPIASSIRLQV
+601 YYSATGSSIRLKV
-614 FDFLLLMR
+614 FDFLLMMR

-634 DGVMRFSPYCHCDM
+634 DGVLRFSPYCHCDV
-648 GEPEK
+648 GESEK
-653 RVSEKKPAGSVSPPA
+653 RVTDKKPTGTVSPPT
-668 GSPAPPVVPPSSIRT
+668 GSPTPAAPPSSIRT
-683 AYLPYNLAFT
+683 AYLPYSLAFS
-693 VVLQCLKM
+693 VLLQCLKM
-701 DADWKVLKLVLD
+701 ENDWKVLKLVLD
-713 KLPWTLQYKVLL
+713 KMSCTIQYKVLV
-725 LTSPCSIDQLCSI
+725 LTSPCNIDHLCST
-738 LCSMVTDRMIG
+738 LCSMIDRKDLAG
-749 ERLKRAPD
+749 ENTSRLKKTPD
-757 GFARTDVQ
+757 GFSLTDVQ
-765 LAVVPVLTALT
+765 LAAVPVLTALT

-784 PRQRELVQCL
+784 SRQRELVQCL
-794 ETGLICRCAKQCVV
+794 EKGLIYRCAKQCVV

-876 YTNPFKFN
+876 YTNPSKFN

-926 DDTLE
+926 DDTHE
-931 QSSFRARSTSLNE
+931 QSSFRARKCLSIKALRLR
-944 RPKSLRAV
+944 RPLQLK
-952 KVAKQG
+952 
-958 PSNNSPIKELKDLSA
+958 NSEISD
-973 MDAFRSRSISVSEHA
+973 FTRTSVSWLCDALFDPVTSPVLA
-988 VRRMQTSNTTCSLGS
+988 VTPDPVLCRMQTSSTTCSLGS
-1003 ADENAVLQADDTLKT
+1003 ADENAVMQADDALKT

-1043 KRSPIADFLLS
+1043 KRSPIAEFLLS
-1054 GGQSMTWLVGNKLVT
+1054 GGPSMTWLVGNKLVT
-1069 ITTSGGARTQALLGL
+1069 ITTSGGSRTQALLGL
-1084 DMTERPGGGA
+1084 DMVERPGGGG
-1094 VEMTRSDPS
+1094 EMTRSDPS

-1116 ESQSSLQLNSRNARI
+1116 ESQSGHQISSSTRTRV
-1131 RQRSMSGGHALRGG
+1131 RSISGGHALRAG
-1145 PAQSLSPLVSP
+1145 PAQSLSPLVASP
-1156 SDGELCGPLPPPGP
+1156 EGEYSGPLPPPGP
-1170 PLEGLGALR
+1170 PLEVLGSQR
-1179 GAAATAADEQQS
+1179 GVEEHPAPSASQS
-1191 SASSSTAAPPP
+1191 SAP
-1202 LKEKASLAEFVP
+1202 LKDKSSLAEFVP

-1250 NMPLQ
+1250 NVPLQ
-1255 DLSSVLMAM
+1255 ELSSVLMAM
-1264 EGIKE
+1264 DGVKEPQSE
-1269 APPAPPATATTV
+1269 APV
-1281 TGTGN
+1281 
-1286 TGNTAATTGNTGTA
+1286 
-1300 TGNTAAAAPADA
+1300 
-1312 PQALSKPSLIQRS
+1312 PQPQGRPCPIQRS
-1325 NTVGALASLCPPA
+1325 NTDGCGQVQGYPGRKPSPECSGPQTGIFILLALINHRLIHVIYFVSSL
-1338 LLQGRL
+1338 LK
-1344 LRSISWADSVVV
+1344 S
-1356 LEEGAAAGMGVG
+1356 
-1368 VGGPRG
+1368 
-1374 LDSLDLEEF
+1374 
-1383 EAMPTEP
+1383 
-1390 IFMSDK
+1390 
-1396 FTTSSSNKTT
+1396 
-1406 PAPPPLSRTSSTS
+1406 SSTS

-1424 KSTLEEVSEGAIPI
+1424 KSTLEEVSEGGIPI
-1438 DQAPLGLSSAAVGL
+1438 DQPPPALSTPGHQETDVSL
-1452 QRNIADDDDLPFAHS
+1452 S
-1467 QTLNK
+1467 QATTLSK

-1486 AKATAAAASSSGMGL
+1486 TK
-1501 GSSSAASGTAGAS
+1501 
-1514 GVGDVPRVRTPVEGG
+1514 
-1529 KPQGGDREVV
+1529 
-1539 GGGGGGGGG
+1539 
-1548 GGESGGQ
+1548 
-1555 GDSVSTAATTTT
+1555 
-1567 ASATAGGGTG
+1567 
-1577 ATGAGSGTAAVAGPG
+1577 AVAQTGP
-1592 AGNGVGGGSLSSSSS
+1592 SSSS
-1607 APRMRLECPA
+1607 ASVSVSSSSTSRMRLEFPTA
-1617 PAKPGPLSPSGH
+1617 QPGPLSPAGH

-1643 RRERKMDRDA
+1643 RRERKMDRDS
-1653 YHNRS
+1653 YHNR
-1658 GGPGSNAEKAS
+1658 GGPSNIEKSS

-1693 LLLPKSEL
+1693 LLLPKSQL

-1726 PGQVSNE
+1726 AGQANNE

-1756 IHLKDCDPDQVFLG
+1756 IHLKDCDPDQIFLG

-1823 VYNDSSEEYKL
+1823 VYNDSGEEYKL

-1846 VIKPLDYDSNLVTL
+1846 LIKPLDYESNLVTL

-1900 HQYRANPLDAYAS
+1900 HQCRANPSDAYAS

-1937 TPGISLTQS
+1937 THAISVTQS
-1946 HSSMSKSSGVHHQQ
+1946 HAPMQNKPAHQPSG
-1960 QQQGSLSANDS
+1960 SAPNPDAI
-1971 GQRKRLVSTVD
+1971 QRKRLVSTVD

>member
-1 MNKQPSKESLKD
+1 MNKQQSKETLKE
-13 KVKGIFGIRPTHIST
+13 KVKGIFGIGSQRQQAKQCDSKLP
-28 KPSEPKPSEFIIT
+28 EFIIT
-41 QDILKE
+41 ADIIKE
-47 LSPECGINNRIK
+47 LHPDCGLSNRIRAMNQ
-59 VINHVCDLAKSKKF
+59 ICELAKVKKF
-73 EQNAVEAVW
+73 EENAVEALW
-82 KAVEDMLQTDS
+82 KAVEDMLSPEQ
-93 PPEARHAVLQLLRAI
+93 PPEARHAVLQLLKAI
-108 IHGQGESLGPLRA
+108 IQGQGEWLGPLRA
-121 YFFKLIW
+121 YFFKVIRD
-128 LYQPSNEDLP
+128 YQPCNEDLS
-138 ERLGVFKALTE
+138 ERLEVFKALTE

-161 ARFVLLWMDMGL
+161 ARFILLWMDIGL
-173 TADFLHVLVN
+173 TSDFLHVLVN
-183 LVKFNS
+183 LVKYNS

-196 SLMVQK
+196 SSMVQK

-229 NCLPSDSLTIFIIT
+229 NCLPSESLTVFIIT

-270 HSAIYTMCH
+270 HSAIYTMCR
-279 IMEERAYTEDAA
+279 IMEERVYMEDAP

-313 KNTPTLVLPSFF
+313 KNTPTLVLPSFY
-325 KAMACANELV
+325 KAMSCPNEVV

-367 RLLQQIQTIGSPEL
+367 RLLQQIQMIGSAEL
-381 KSIVYELLSTV
+381 KAIVYELLTTV

-402 GSCDKFF
+402 GSTEKFF

-427 ISYRAQSI
+427 VSYRAQSI

-447 RLMEK
+447 CLIEK

-457 TRSVIR
+457 TRSGIR

-477 RQLYEE
+477 RQLYED
-483 ELIEVVVIPQL
+483 ELIEKVVIPQL
-494 GQIAEDRDLLVRKQA
+494 SGIAEDRDLAVRKQA

-518 GCSTHHFNSLLDIIE
+518 GCNTHHFTSLLDIIE
-533 RVASRPLI
+533 RVANRSLVCS
-541 AGSMD
+541 GSLEVSD
-546 GERDLTAES
+546 PTADS
-555 PMEDVKTAILGL
+555 PMEDVKTAVLGL
-567 LEILQSKMY
+567 LEILQSKLY
-576 SVPASHASRVYEM
+576 SLPASHASRVYEL
-589 LISHLQLHYKHK
+589 LISHLQLHYKNK
-601 YTSPIASSIRLQV
+601 YCSAVASAVRLQV
-614 FDFLLLMR
+614 FDFFLMMR
-622 ADSLHRLGVPNK
+622 ADSLHHVGVPNK
-634 DGVMRFSPYCHCDM
+634 DGVMRFSPYCYCDT

-653 RVSEKKPAGSVSPPA
+653 RVCDKKPSGSISPPA
-668 GSPAPPVVPPSSIRT
+668 AGPAPAAAAPPASAASIRS
-683 AYLPYNLAFT
+683 AYLPYAPAFS
-693 VVLQCLKM
+693 VLLQCLRM
-701 DADWKVLKLVLD
+701 ETDWKVLKLVLD
-713 KLPWTLQYKVLL
+713 KLPWMLQYKVLL
-725 LTSPCSIDQLCSI
+725 LTSSCSLDQLCST
-738 LCSMVTDRMIG
+738 LCGMVMDRQIS
-749 ERLKRAPD
+749 ERLKKMPE
-757 GFARTDVQ
+757 GFSRTDIQ
-765 LAVVPVLTALT
+765 LAVVPVLTAIT
-776 SYHSYLEQ
+776 SYHNYLDQ
-784 PRQRELVQCL
+784 SRQRELVQCL
-794 ETGLICRCAKQCVV
+794 ETGLIYRCAKQCVV

-876 YTNPFKFN
+876 YTNPSKFN

-926 DDTLE
+926 DDGHE
-931 QSSFRARSTSLNE
+931 QSPFRARSTSLNE
-944 RPKSLRAV
+944 RPKSLRAG
-952 KVAKQG
+952 KVAK
-958 PSNNSPIKELKDLSA
+958 PATTVANSSSSPVKELRDLSA
-973 MDAFRSRSISVSEHA
+973 MEAFRSRSISVSEHA
-988 VRRMQTSNTTCSLGS
+988 VRRMHTSTTTCSLGS
-1003 ADENAVLQADDTLKT
+1003 ADENAVTQADEGLKT

-1043 KRSPIADFLLS
+1043 KRSPIAEFLLA
-1054 GGQSMTWLVGNKLVT
+1054 GGRSMTWLVGNKLVT
-1069 ITTSGGARTQALLGL
+1069 ITTSGGVRTQALLGM
-1084 DMTERPGGGA
+1084 DMSERLGGGGGA
-1094 VEMTRSDPS
+1094 AAGGGEMTRSDPS
-1103 LHTRQTKEAPAKL
+1103 LHTRMTKEAPAKL
-1116 ESQSSLQLNSRNARI
+1116 ESQSSQQQNRTTRTRVRSR
-1131 RQRSMSGGHALRGG
+1131 SGGHALRAG
-1145 PAQSLSPLVSP
+1145 PIQSLSPLVSP
-1156 SDGELCGPLPPPGP
+1156 SEGELASPLSPSPGP
-1170 PLEGLGALR
+1170 TLDSIGPP
-1179 GAAATAADEQQS
+1179 
-1191 SASSSTAAPPP
+1191 SSTAATLSAPPP
-1202 LKEKASLAEFVP
+1202 LKDNPSLAEFVP

-1255 DLSSVLMAM
+1255 ELSTVLMAM
-1264 EGIKE
+1264 EGVKE
-1269 APPAPPATATTV
+1269 PPTQTASAPAST
-1281 TGTGN
+1281 
-1286 TGNTAATTGNTGTA
+1286 
-1300 TGNTAAAAPADA
+1300 AAPAPTSA
-1312 PQALSKPSLIQRS
+1312 SEPLTQTHSSVGGKANLFQRS
-1325 NTVGALASLCPPA
+1325 NT
-1338 LLQGRL
+1338 
-1344 LRSISWADSVVV
+1344 DSVVE
-1356 LEEGAAAGMGVG
+1356 LEEGSGVTT
-1368 VGGPRG
+1368 VNTP
-1374 LDSLDLEEF
+1374 LEWVESEEF
-1383 EAMPTEP
+1383 EPMPTEP

-1396 FTTSSSNKTT
+1396 
-1406 PAPPPLSRTSSTS
+1406 APLPGMFSRSSSTS

-1438 DQAPLGLSSAAVGL
+1438 DQPSVGPSTPGS
-1452 QRNIADDDDLPFAHS
+1452 QGPELPFQSHS
-1467 QTLNK
+1467 QSQSHGLNK

-1486 AKATAAAASSSGMGL
+1486 TKAALESEK
-1501 GSSSAASGTAGAS
+1501 
-1514 GVGDVPRVRTPVEGG
+1514 VQGDTPRPRAPSDG
-1529 KPQGGDREVV
+1529 KPQAQQPCSDKDKVEGSAGMDFNGPGGSVQGVE
-1539 GGGGGGGGG
+1539 GSGLSSQ
-1548 GGESGGQ
+1548 SGG
-1555 GDSVSTAATTTT
+1555 AAMKL
-1567 ASATAGGGTG
+1567 AFP
-1577 ATGAGSGTAAVAGPG
+1577 AA
-1592 AGNGVGGGSLSSSSS
+1592 
-1607 APRMRLECPA
+1607 APP
-1617 PAKPGPLSPSGH
+1617 PGPISPGGGH

-1643 RRERKMDRDA
+1643 RRERKTERDS
-1653 YHNRS
+1653 YHSR
-1658 GGPGSNAEKAS
+1658 PGSNNTEKIS

-1693 LLLPKSEL
+1693 LLLPKTQV

-1726 PGQVSNE
+1726 TGQVNNE
-1733 VSILSNEYGSNRY
+1733 VAILSNEYGSNRY
-1746 AQFLTGLGKL
+1746 AAFLTGLGKL
-1756 IHLKDCDPDQVFLG
+1756 IHLKDCDPDQIFLG

-1812 KRHIGNDFVVV
+1812 KRHIGNDFVMV
-1823 VYNDSSEEYKL
+1823 VYNDSGEEYKL

-1846 VIKPLDYDSNLVTL
+1846 IIKPLDYECNLVSL
-1860 QCRKDLEGLVDTSV
+1860 QCRKDLEGLVDTTV

-1900 HQYRANPLDAYAS
+1900 HQYRANPSDAYAS

-1930 EEIQSRP
+1930 EDIQSRS
-1937 TPGISLTQS
+1937 TPGISLTQG
-1946 HSSMSKSSGVHHQQ
+1946 HTQPSKGFQQ
-1960 QQQGSLSANDS
+1960 SAPNPEAS

>member
-13 KVKGIFGIRPTHIST
+13 KVKGIFGLGPPRP
-28 KPSEPKPSEFIIT
+28 PSKQSETRPSEFIIT
-41 QDILKE
+41 TDIIKE
-47 LSPECGINNRIK
+47 LQPDCGLSNR
-59 VINHVCDLAKSKKF
+59 VRMMNHVCDLAKTKKF
-73 EQNAVEAVW
+73 EEHAVEAVW
-82 KAVEDMLQTDS
+82 KAVEDMLTPEQ

-108 IHGQGESLGPLRA
+108 IHGQGERLGPLRA
-121 YFFKLIW
+121 YFFKVIRD
-128 LYQPSNEDLP
+128 YQPCNEDLSD
-138 ERLGVFKALTE
+138 RLEVFKALTE

-161 ARFVLLWMDMGL
+161 ARFVLLWMDIGL
-173 TADFLHVLVN
+173 TSDFLHVLVN

-196 SLMVQK
+196 SVMVQK

-229 NCLPSDSLTIFIIT
+229 NCLPSDSLTVFIIT

-270 HSAIYTMCH
+270 HSAIYTMCR
-279 IMEERAYTEDAA
+279 IMEERVYNEDAP

-313 KNTPTLVLPSFF
+313 KNTPTLVLPSFY
-325 KAMACANELV
+325 KAMSCANEVV

-367 RLLQQIQTIGSPEL
+367 RLLQQIQTIGSAEL
-381 KSIVYELLSTV
+381 KAIVYELLTTV

-402 GSCDKFF
+402 GSTEKFF

-477 RQLYEE
+477 RQLYED
-483 ELIEVVVIPQL
+483 ELIEMVVIPQL
-494 GQIAEDRDLLVRKQA
+494 SVIAEDRDLAVRKQA

-518 GCSTHHFNSLLDIIE
+518 GCNTHHFTSLLDIIE
-533 RVASRPLI
+533 RVASRSLLCSGPPEV
-541 AGSMD
+541 S
-546 GERDLTAES
+546 ERDPTAES
-555 PMEDVKTAILGL
+555 PMEDVRTAILGL
-567 LEILQSKMY
+567 LEILQSKLY
-576 SVPASHASRVYEM
+576 SLPAGHASRVYEL
-589 LISHLQLHYKHK
+589 LISHLQLHYKNK
-601 YTSPIASSIRLQV
+601 YCSAIASSIRLQV
-614 FDFLLLMR
+614 FDFFLMMR

-634 DGVMRFSPYCHCDM
+634 DRAMRFSPYCYCDT

-653 RVSEKKPAGSVSPPA
+653 RASEKKPAGSTSPPA
-668 GSPAPPVVPPSSIRT
+668 GSPAPPTAPPASTGSIRS
-683 AYLPYNLAFT
+683 AYLPYAPAFS
-693 VVLQCLKM
+693 VLLQCLKM
-701 DADWKVLKLVLD
+701 ETDWKVLKLVLD

-725 LTSPCSIDQLCSI
+725 LTSPCSLDQLCST
-738 LCSMVTDRMIG
+738 LCCMVTDRLIS
-749 ERLKRAPD
+749 ERLKKTPE
-757 GFARTDVQ
+757 GFSRTDVQ
-765 LAVVPVLTALT
+765 LAVVPVLTAIT
-776 SYHSYLEQ
+776 SYHNYLEQ
-784 PRQRELVQCL
+784 SRQRELVQCL
-794 ETGLICRCAKQCVV
+794 ETGLIYRCAKQCVV

-876 YTNPFKFN
+876 YTNPSKFN

-926 DDTLE
+926 DDGHE

-944 RPKSLRAV
+944 RPKSLRAA
-952 KVAKQG
+952 KVAKAAAAVA
-958 PSNNSPIKELKDLSA
+958 NSSSSPVKELRDLSA

-988 VRRMQTSNTTCSLGS
+988 VRRMHTSTTTCSLGS
-1003 ADENAVLQADDTLKT
+1003 ADENAVTQADEGLKT

-1043 KRSPIADFLLS
+1043 KRSPIAEFLLA
-1054 GGQSMTWLVGNKLVT
+1054 GGRSMTWLVGNKLVT
-1069 ITTSGGARTQALLGL
+1069 ITTGGGVRTQALLGL
-1084 DMTERPGGGA
+1084 DMAERLGGGG
-1094 VEMTRSDPS
+1094 EMTRSDPS
-1103 LHTRQTKEAPAKL
+1103 LHTRITKEAPAKL
-1116 ESQSSLQLNSRNARI
+1116 ESQSSQQHSRATRI
-1131 RQRSMSGGHALRGG
+1131 RVRSMSGGHALRAG

-1156 SDGELCGPLPPPGP
+1156 SEGELAAPLSPPSASTLDALGP
-1170 PLEGLGALR
+1170 P
-1179 GAAATAADEQQS
+1179 S
-1191 SASSSTAAPPP
+1191 SASAAPSAPPP
-1202 LKEKASLAEFVP
+1202 LKDNPSLAEFIP

-1255 DLSSVLMAM
+1255 ELSTVLMAM
-1264 EGIKE
+1264 EGVKE
-1269 APPAPPATATTV
+1269 PPTQTASAPASTAAPVPAPVSEPLTQTQGGAGAKA
-1281 TGTGN
+1281 N
-1286 TGNTAATTGNTGTA
+1286 
-1300 TGNTAAAAPADA
+1300 P
-1312 PQALSKPSLIQRS
+1312 IQRS
-1325 NTVGALASLCPPA
+1325 NT
-1338 LLQGRL
+1338 
-1344 LRSISWADSVVV
+1344 DSAVVP
-1356 LEEGAAAGMGVG
+1356 EEGSGVTAAHT
-1368 VGGPRG
+1368 PSDW
-1374 LDSLDLEEF
+1374 LESEEF
-1383 EAMPTEP
+1383 EPMTSDP
-1390 IFMSDK
+1390 IFMSADK
-1396 FTTSSSNKTT
+1396 FTKT
-1406 PAPPPLSRTSSTS
+1406 PPPGTLSRSSSTS

-1438 DQAPLGLSSAAVGL
+1438 DQPILGPSTPGSQGPE
-1452 QRNIADDDDLPFAHS
+1452 LPFQTHAQS
-1467 QTLNK
+1467 QGHGLNK

-1486 AKATAAAASSSGMGL
+1486 SKAAIESDTAPGDASWPK
-1501 GSSSAASGTAGAS
+1501 APT
-1514 GVGDVPRVRTPVEGG
+1514 DG
-1529 KPQGGDREVV
+1529 KPQPQQPHIEKEKVEGSTGGDALGGQSQGSSEGPGVV
-1539 GGGGGGGGG
+1539 SSQ
-1548 GGESGGQ
+1548 SGG
-1555 GDSVSTAATTTT
+1555 A
-1567 ASATAGGGTG
+1567 
-1577 ATGAGSGTAAVAGPG
+1577 
-1592 AGNGVGGGSLSSSSS
+1592 
-1607 APRMRLECPA
+1607 RMRLEFPA
-1617 PAKPGPLSPSGH
+1617 PAQPGPISPSGGH

-1643 RRERKMDRDA
+1643 RRERRTERDS
-1653 YHNRS
+1653 YHSRP
-1658 GGPGSNAEKAS
+1658 GPSNTEKIS

-1693 LLLPKSEL
+1693 LLLPKTQV

-1726 PGQVSNE
+1726 AGQVSNE
-1733 VSILSNEYGSNRY
+1733 VAILSNEYGSNRY
-1746 AQFLTGLGKL
+1746 AAFLTGLGKL
-1756 IHLKDCDPDQVFLG
+1756 IHLKDCDPDQIFLG

-1796 ATLMPNRE
+1796 ATLMPNKE

-1812 KRHIGNDFVVV
+1812 KRHIGNDFVMV
-1823 VYNDSSEEYKL
+1823 VYNDSGEEYKL

-1846 VIKPLDYDSNLVTL
+1846 IIKPLDFECNLVTL
-1860 QCRKDLEGLVDTSV
+1860 QGRKDLEGLVDTTV

-1900 HQYRANPLDAYAS
+1900 HQYRANPSDAYAS

-1930 EEIQSRP
+1930 EDIQSRS
-1937 TPGISLTQS
+1937 TPGISLTQG
-1946 HSSMSKSSGVHHQQ
+1946 HTQQNKSFQQ
-1960 QQQGSLSANDS
+1960 SAQAQSQEAS

>member
-13 KVKGIFGIRPTHIST
+13 KVKGIFGLGPPRP
-28 KPSEPKPSEFIIT
+28 PSKQSDHKPSEFIIT
-41 QDILKE
+41 TDIIKE
-47 LSPECGINNRIK
+47 LHPECGLHNRIRTM
-59 VINHVCDLAKSKKF
+59 NHVCDLAKTKRF
-73 EQNAVEAVW
+73 EEHAVEAVW
-82 KAVEDMLQTDS
+82 KAVEDMLSQEQ

-108 IHGQGESLGPLRA
+108 IQGQGERLGPLRA
-121 YFFKLIW
+121 YFFRVIRD
-128 LYQPSNEDLP
+128 YQPCNEDLSD
-138 ERLGVFKALTE
+138 RLEVFKALTE

-161 ARFVLLWMDMGL
+161 ARFVLLWMDIGL
-173 TADFLHVLVN
+173 TSDFLHVLVN

-196 SLMVQK
+196 SVMVQK

-229 NCLPSDSLTIFIIT
+229 NCLPSDSLTVFIIT

-270 HSAIYTMCH
+270 HSAIYTMCR
-279 IMEERAYTEDAA
+279 IMEERVYMEDAP

-313 KNTPTLVLPSFF
+313 KNTPTLVLPSFY
-325 KAMACANELV
+325 KAMSCANEVV

-367 RLLQQIQTIGSPEL
+367 RLLQQIQAIGSAEL
-381 KSIVYELLSTV
+381 KTIVYELLTTV

-402 GSCDKFF
+402 GSTEKFF

-457 TRSVIR
+457 SRSVIR

-477 RQLYEE
+477 RQLYED
-483 ELIEVVVIPQL
+483 ELIEMVVIPQL
-494 GQIAEDRDLLVRKQA
+494 SGIAEDRDLAVRKQA

-518 GCSTHHFNSLLDIIE
+518 GCNTHHFTSLLDIIE
-533 RVASRPLI
+533 RVASRSLVCSGPVEI
-541 AGSMD
+541 S
-546 GERDLTAES
+546 EREPTAES
-555 PMEDVKTAILGL
+555 PMEDVRTAVLGL
-567 LEILQSKMY
+567 LEILQSKLY
-576 SVPASHASRVYEM
+576 SPVTMPAQATRVYEL
-589 LISHLQLHYKHK
+589 LISHLQLHYKNK
-601 YTSPIASSIRLQV
+601 YCSAVASSIRLQV
-614 FDFLLLMR
+614 FDFFLMMR
-622 ADSLHRLGVPNK
+622 ADSFHRVGVPNK
-634 DGVMRFSPYCHCDM
+634 DGAMRFSPYCYCDT

-653 RVSEKKPAGSVSPPA
+653 RASEKKPTGSTSPPA
-668 GSPAPPVVPPSSIRT
+668 TGPSPNAPPTSATSTIRS
-683 AYLPYNLAFT
+683 AYLPYSPAFG
-693 VVLQCLKM
+693 VLLQGLKM
-701 DADWKVLKLVLD
+701 ETDWKVLKLILE
-713 KLPWTLQYKVLL
+713 KLPWTLQYKVML
-725 LTSPCSIDQLCSI
+725 LTSPCSLDQLCST
-738 LCSMVTDRMIG
+738 LCCMVIS
-749 ERLKRAPD
+749 ERLKKTPE
-757 GFARTDVQ
+757 GFSRTDVQ
-765 LAVVPVLTALT
+765 LAVVPVLTAIT
-776 SYHSYLEQ
+776 SYHNYLEQ
-784 PRQRELVQCL
+784 SRQRELVQCL
-794 ETGLICRCAKQCVV
+794 ETGLIYRCAKQCVV

-876 YTNPFKFN
+876 YTNPSKFN

-926 DDTLE
+926 DDGHE

-944 RPKSLRAV
+944 RPK
-952 KVAKQG
+952 
-958 PSNNSPIKELKDLSA
+958 
-973 MDAFRSRSISVSEHA
+973 
-988 VRRMQTSNTTCSLGS
+988 RMQPSTTTCSLGS
-1003 ADENAVLQADDTLKT
+1003 ADENAVTQADEGLKT

-1043 KRSPIADFLLS
+1043 KRSPIAEFLLA
-1054 GGQSMTWLVGNKLVT
+1054 GGRSMTWLVGNKLVT
-1069 ITTSGGARTQALLGL
+1069 ITTSGGVRTQALLGL
-1084 DMTERPGGGA
+1084 DMADRLGGG
-1094 VEMTRSDPS
+1094 EMTSRSDPS
-1103 LHTRQTKEAPAKL
+1103 LHTRITKEAPAKL
-1116 ESQSSLQLNSRNARI
+1116 ESQSSQQQSRATRI
-1131 RQRSMSGGHALRGG
+1131 RVRSMSGGHALRAG

-1156 SDGELCGPLPPPGP
+1156 SEGELAAPLSP
-1170 PLEGLGALR
+1170 
-1179 GAAATAADEQQS
+1179 S
-1191 SASSSTAAPPP
+1191 SAPMLDGLSPSSSTSATPSAPPP
-1202 LKEKASLAEFVP
+1202 LKDNPSLAEFVP

-1255 DLSSVLMAM
+1255 ELSTILMAM
-1264 EGIKE
+1264 DGVKE
-1269 APPAPPATATTV
+1269 PPAQTASAPAST
-1281 TGTGN
+1281 
-1286 TGNTAATTGNTGTA
+1286 
-1300 TGNTAAAAPADA
+1300 AAPA
-1312 PQALSKPSLIQRS
+1312 PVEPFSKAHGSAGGKAHLIQRS
-1325 NTVGALASLCPPA
+1325 NT
-1338 LLQGRL
+1338 
-1344 LRSISWADSVVV
+1344 DSVVV
-1356 LEEGAAAGMGVG
+1356 LEEGSGVTSART
-1368 VGGPRG
+1368 PS
-1374 LDSLDLEEF
+1374 DWLESE
-1383 EAMPTEP
+1383 ECEPMPSDP
-1390 IFMSDK
+1390 IFISADK
-1396 FTTSSSNKTT
+1396 ISK
-1406 PAPPPLSRTSSTS
+1406 APPPGTLSRSSSTS

-1438 DQAPLGLSSAAVGL
+1438 DQPTQGLSTPG
-1452 QRNIADDDDLPFAHS
+1452 S
-1467 QTLNK
+1467 QELLFQGTNQSQGHGLNK

-1486 AKATAAAASSSGMGL
+1486 SKAALESEKMLGDVAQPRVLSEAKIQPPVERENVGGDLSGLTMPSQVME
-1501 GSSSAASGTAGAS
+1501 GSSA
-1514 GVGDVPRVRTPVEGG
+1514 VL
-1529 KPQGGDREVV
+1529 PQ
-1539 GGGGGGGGG
+1539 
-1548 GGESGGQ
+1548 SGGARMKLEFPP
-1555 GDSVSTAATTTT
+1555 S
-1567 ASATAGGGTG
+1567 G
-1577 ATGAGSGTAAVAGPG
+1577 AQ
-1592 AGNGVGGGSLSSSSS
+1592 
-1607 APRMRLECPA
+1607 
-1617 PAKPGPLSPSGH
+1617 PGPISPSGGH

-1643 RRERKMDRDA
+1643 RRERRTERDS
-1653 YHNRS
+1653 YHSRP
-1658 GGPGSNAEKAS
+1658 GPSSTEKTS

-1693 LLLPKSEL
+1693 LLLPKTQV

-1718 KIGVVFVG
+1718 KIGVIFVG
-1726 PGQVSNE
+1726 AGQVNNE
-1733 VSILSNEYGSNRY
+1733 VAILSNEYGSNRY
-1746 AQFLTGLGKL
+1746 ACFLTGLGKL
-1756 IHLKDCDPDQVFLG
+1756 IHLKDCDPDQIFLG

-1812 KRHIGNDFVVV
+1812 KRHIGNDFVMV
-1823 VYNDSSEEYKL
+1823 VYNDSGEEYKL

-1846 VIKPLDYDSNLVTL
+1846 IIKPLDYECNLVTL
-1860 QCRKDLEGLVDTSV
+1860 QCRKDLEGLVDTTV

-1900 HQYRANPLDAYAS
+1900 HQSRANPSDAYAS

-1921 IKRIRTRAQ
+1921 IKRIRTRAH
-1930 EEIQSRP
+1930 EDIQSRC
-1937 TPGISLTQS
+1937 TPGISLTQG
-1946 HSSMSKSSGVHHQQ
+1946 HSQSKGFQPSSNAG
-1960 QQQGSLSANDS
+1960 LNAENS

>member
-1 MNKQPSKESLKD
+1 MSLPPASAMSKQQSKESLKD
-13 KVKGIFGIRPTHIST
+13 KVKGIFGLGPSRPPSKQTES
-28 KPSEPKPSEFIIT
+28 KPSELIIT
-41 QDILKE
+41 NEILKE
-47 LSPECGINNRIK
+47 LGPECGLHNRIRI
-59 VINHVCDLAKSKKF
+59 INQVCDLAKSKKF
-73 EQNAVEAVW
+73 EENAVEALW
-82 KAVEDMLQTDS
+82 TAVEDMLQ
-93 PPEARHAVLQLLRAI
+93 PEQPAEARHAVLQLLRAI
-108 IHGQGESLGPLRA
+108 IQGQGERLGPLRA
-121 YFFKLIW
+121 YFFKVVRD
-128 LYQPSNEDLP
+128 YHPCNEDLAD
-138 ERLGVFKALTE
+138 RLEVFKALTE

-161 ARFVLLWMDMGL
+161 ARFVLLWMDVGL

-189 CYLDQNV
+189 CYLDHNV
-196 SLMVQK
+196 SHMVQK

-229 NCLPSDSLTIFIIT
+229 NCLPSDSLSVFIST

-270 HSAIYTMCH
+270 HSAIYTMCR
-279 IMEERAYTEDAA
+279 IMEDRAYTEDAA

-304 WGAHRLPAL
+304 WGAHRLSAL
-313 KNTPTLVLPSFF
+313 KNTPTLVLPSFY
-325 KAMACANELV
+325 KAMTSPNEVV

-358 WDILLGIIE
+358 WDILLKIIE
-367 RLLQQIQTIGSPEL
+367 RLLQQIQTIGSQEL
-381 KSIVYELLSTV
+381 KMIVHELLTTV
-392 EELYEQNGYH
+392 EELYEQSGYH
-402 GSCDKFF
+402 GSSERFF
-409 SLVEKCADKR
+409 SLIEKCSDKR
-419 PDASVLTL
+419 PESSVLTL
-427 ISYRAQSI
+427 ISYRAHSI

-442 IQSLH
+442 IQNLH
-447 RLMEK
+447 KLMEK

-457 TRSVIR
+457 SRSAIR
-463 IKVLHILSFVLSTN
+463 VKVLDVLSFVLSTN

-494 GQIAEDRDLLVRKQA
+494 SQIAEDRDLHVRKLA

-518 GCSTHHFNSLLDIIE
+518 GCNTHHFNSLLDIIE
-533 RVASRPLI
+533 KVAGRSL
-541 AGSMD
+541 ACSGSFE
-546 GERDLTAES
+546 GERELSAES
-555 PMEDVKTAILGL
+555 PMEDVKTAVLGL
-567 LEILQSKMY
+567 LEILQSKLY
-576 SVPASHASRVYEM
+576 SLPASHASRVYEL
-589 LISHLQLHYKHK
+589 LIAHLQLHYKNK
-601 YTSPIASSIRLQV
+601 YCSVIASSIRLQV

-634 DGVMRFSPYCHCDM
+634 DGALRFSPYCLCDM
-648 GEPEK
+648 GETEK
-653 RVSEKKPAGSVSPPA
+653 RASEKKPAGSVSPPA
-668 GSPAPPVVPPSSIRT
+668 GSPAPPAPASSIRT
-683 AYLPYNLAFT
+683 ACLPYSLAFS
-693 VVLQCLKM
+693 VLLQCLKLET
-701 DADWKVLKLVLD
+701 DWKVLKLVLD
-713 KLPWTLQYKVLL
+713 KMPSMLQYKVLI
-725 LTSPCSIDQLCSI
+725 LTSPCSTDQLCST
-738 LCSMVTDRMIG
+738 LCTMVTDRLIS
-749 ERLKRAPD
+749 ERLRKTPD
-757 GFARTDVQ
+757 GFARMDVQ

-784 PRQRELVQCL
+784 SRQRELVQCL
-794 ETGLICRCAKQCVV
+794 ETGLIYRSAKQCVV

-834 ISATVA
+834 ISATVT

-876 YTNPFKFN
+876 YTNPSKFN

-901 CRLPFRKDFV
+901 CRLNFRKDFV

-926 DDTLE
+926 DDTHE

-944 RPKSLRAV
+944 RPKSLRTA

-958 PSNNSPIKELKDLSA
+958 PSSNSPVKELKDLSA

-988 VRRMQTSNTTCSLGS
+988 VRRMHTSITTSSLGS
-1003 ADENAVLQADDTLKT
+1003 ADENAVAQADDGLKT

-1043 KRSPIADFLLS
+1043 KRSPIAEFLLA
-1054 GGQSMTWLVGNKLVT
+1054 GGRSMTWLVGNKLVT
-1069 ITTSGGARTQALLGL
+1069 ITTSAGARSQALLGL
-1084 DMTERPGGGA
+1084 DMAERHGA
-1094 VEMTRSDPS
+1094 GELTRSDPS

-1116 ESQSSLQLNSRNARI
+1116 ESQSSQNKATRTRV
-1131 RQRSMSGGHALRGG
+1131 RSISGGHALSAG
-1145 PAQSLSPLVSP
+1145 PVHSLSPLVSP
-1156 SDGELCGPLPPPGP
+1156 SENEFCGPLPSPGA
-1170 PLEGLGALR
+1170 PLDGLGSLR
-1179 GAAATAADEQQS
+1179 GEDPAMA
-1191 SASSSTAAPPP
+1191 SAPQKDKS
-1202 LKEKASLAEFVP
+1202 SLAEFVP

-1235 MCLENPPSPFSSELG
+1235 MCLENPPSPFSSELDS
-1250 NMPLQ
+1250 MPLQ
-1255 DLSSVLMAM
+1255 ELSSVLMAM
-1264 EGIKE
+1264 ERVKE
-1269 APPAPPATATTV
+1269 PRAPGGP
-1281 TGTGN
+1281 
-1286 TGNTAATTGNTGTA
+1286 
-1300 TGNTAAAAPADA
+1300 AAP
-1312 PQALSKPSLIQRS
+1312 QGHKPSLIQRS
-1325 NTVGALASLCPPA
+1325 NTVASLSSLCLSAPPA
-1338 LLQGRL
+1338 RL
-1344 LRSISWADSVVV
+1344 YRSISWADSVVV
-1356 LEEGAAAGMGVG
+1356 LEEGARGGGVES
-1368 VGGPRG
+1368 P
-1374 LDSLDLEEF
+1374 SESPESEEF
-1383 EAMPTEP
+1383 EAMPSEP
-1390 IFMSDK
+1390 IFISTDTISK
-1396 FTTSSSNKTT
+1396 TPQTPYSRQSSS
-1406 PAPPPLSRTSSTS
+1406 SS
-1419 SQDDE
+1419 SQEED

-1438 DQAPLGLSSAAVGL
+1438 DPAPLA
-1452 QRNIADDDDLPFAHS
+1452 LPTPGSQDPELAFQPS

-1472 SSSSPELQTLPEAF
+1472 SSSSPELQTLQEAF
-1486 AKATAAAASSSGMGL
+1486 AQAPGSVPGSTPGSAPGSALVSAAGSTQGPALGSASGPALGPTEGWGAGRAPESKAPAEEEGAGGPVNGQAEGAPVGAAGGGGAAGGAAAGGAVSAAAAS
-1501 GSSSAASGTAGAS
+1501 AS
-1514 GVGDVPRVRTPVEGG
+1514 
-1529 KPQGGDREVV
+1529 
-1539 GGGGGGGGG
+1539 
-1548 GGESGGQ
+1548 
-1555 GDSVSTAATTTT
+1555 
-1567 ASATAGGGTG
+1567 
-1577 ATGAGSGTAAVAGPG
+1577 
-1592 AGNGVGGGSLSSSSS
+1592 
-1607 APRMRLECPA
+1607 RMRLEFPA
-1617 PAKPGPLSPSGH
+1617 PQASPLSPSGH

-1638 SAPSS
+1638 SAPS
-1643 RRERKMDRDA
+1643 RRERKMERDS

-1658 GGPGSNAEKAS
+1658 VTSNSEKTS

-1693 LLLPKSEL
+1693 LLLPKSQL

-1726 PGQVSNE
+1726 TGQVNNE

-1756 IHLKDCDPDQVFLG
+1756 IHLKDCDPDQIFLG

-1823 VYNDSSEEYKL
+1823 VYNGSGDEYKL

-1846 VIKPLDYDSNLVTL
+1846 VIKPLDYQSNLVTL

-1900 HQYRANPLDAYAS
+1900 HQNRSNPSDAYAS

-1930 EEIQSRP
+1930 EEVQSRP
-1937 TPGISLTQS
+1937 TPGISLTQG
-1946 HSSMSKSSGVHHQQ
+1946 HGPGQSKTPY
-1960 QQQGSLSANDS
+1960 QQGGGMSNPDS

>member
-1 MNKQPSKESLKD
+1 MNKQPNKESLKER
-13 KVKGIFGIRPTHIST
+13 VKGMLGLGPPRP
-28 KPSEPKPSEFIIT
+28 PSKQSDTKPSEFIIT
-41 QDILKE
+41 TELIKE
-47 LSPECGINNRIK
+47 LHPDYGLSNRIRMMNQ
-59 VINHVCDLAKSKKF
+59 ICDLAKTKKF
-73 EQNAVEAVW
+73 EEHAVEAVW
-82 KAVEDMLQTDS
+82 KAVEDMLNPEQ

-108 IHGQGESLGPLRA
+108 IQGQGERLGPLRA
-121 YFFKLIW
+121 YFFKVIRD
-128 LYQPSNEDLP
+128 YQPCNEDLSD
-138 ERLGVFKALTE
+138 RLEVFKALTE

-161 ARFVLLWMDMGL
+161 ARFVLLWMEIGL
-173 TADFLHVLVN
+173 TSDFLHVLVN

-196 SLMVQK
+196 SIMVQK
-202 ICLLCNRTTSSTD
+202 ICLMCNRTTSSTD
-215 IEVALQVLDAVVCY
+215 IEVSLQVLDAVVCY
-229 NCLPSDSLTIFIIT
+229 NCLPSDSLTVFIIT

-270 HSAIYTMCH
+270 HSAIYTMCR
-279 IMEERAYTEDAA
+279 IMEERVYMEDAP

-313 KNTPTLVLPSFF
+313 KNTPTLVLPSFY
-325 KAMACANELV
+325 KAMSCANEVV

-367 RLLQQIQTIGSPEL
+367 RLLQQIQTIGSAEL
-381 KSIVYELLSTV
+381 KAIVYELLTTV

-402 GSCDKFF
+402 GSTEKFF
-409 SLVEKCADKR
+409 ILVEKCADKR

-452 FFRNE
+452 FFKNE

-477 RQLYEE
+477 RQLYED
-483 ELIEVVVIPQL
+483 ELIEMVVIPQL
-494 GQIAEDRDLLVRKQA
+494 SVIAEDRDLAVRKQA

-518 GCSTHHFNSLLDIIE
+518 GCNTHHFTSLLDIIE
-533 RVASRPLI
+533 RVASRSLVCLGPMEV
-541 AGSMD
+541 S
-546 GERDLTAES
+546 ERDPTAES
-555 PMEDVKTAILGL
+555 PMEDVRTSILGL
-567 LEILQSKMY
+567 LEILQSKLY
-576 SVPASHASRVYEM
+576 SLPASHASRVYEL
-589 LISHLQLHYKHK
+589 LISHLQLHYKNK
-601 YTSPIASSIRLQV
+601 YCSAIASTIRLQV
-614 FDFLLLMR
+614 FDFFLMMR
-622 ADSLHRLGVPNK
+622 ADFLHRLGVPNK
-634 DGVMRFSPYCHCDM
+634 DGAIRFSPYCYCDT

-653 RVSEKKPAGSVSPPA
+653 RVGEKKPAGSTSPPA
-668 GSPAPPVVPPSSIRT
+668 GSPAPAAAPPSGTIRS
-683 AYLPYNLAFT
+683 AYLPYAPAFS
-693 VVLQCLKM
+693 VLLQCLKM
-701 DADWKVLKLVLD
+701 ETDWKVLKLVLD
-713 KLPWTLQYKVLL
+713 KLPWMLQYKVLL
-725 LTSPCSIDQLCSI
+725 LTSPCSLDQLCST
-738 LCSMVTDRMIG
+738 LCCMVTDRLIS
-749 ERLKRAPD
+749 ERLKKTPE
-757 GFARTDVQ
+757 GFSRTDVQ
-765 LAVVPVLTALT
+765 LAVVPVLTAIT
-776 SYHSYLEQ
+776 SYHNYLEQ
-784 PRQRELVQCL
+784 SRQRELVQCL
-794 ETGLICRCAKQCVV
+794 ETGLIYRCAKQCVV

-876 YTNPFKFN
+876 YTNPSKFN

-901 CRLPFRKDFV
+901 CRLAFRKDFV

-926 DDTLE
+926 DDSHE
-931 QSSFRARSTSLNE
+931 QSPFRARSTSLNE
-944 RPKSLRAV
+944 RPK
-952 KVAKQG
+952 
-958 PSNNSPIKELKDLSA
+958 
-973 MDAFRSRSISVSEHA
+973 
-988 VRRMQTSNTTCSLGS
+988 RMQTSTTTCSLGS
-1003 ADENAVLQADDTLKT
+1003 ADENAVTQADEGLKT

-1043 KRSPIADFLLS
+1043 KRSPIAEFLLA
-1054 GGQSMTWLVGNKLVT
+1054 GGRSMTWLVGNKLVT
-1069 ITTSGGARTQALLGL
+1069 ITTSGGVRTQALLGL
-1084 DMTERPGGGA
+1084 DMNERLGGG
-1094 VEMTRSDPS
+1094 EMTRSDPS
-1103 LHTRQTKEAPAKL
+1103 LHTRMTKEAPAKL
-1116 ESQSSLQLNSRNARI
+1116 ESQSSQQHNRATRI
-1131 RQRSMSGGHALRGG
+1131 RVRSMSGGHALRAG

-1156 SDGELCGPLPPPGP
+1156 SEGELATPLSPYSGPTLDSVGP
-1170 PLEGLGALR
+1170 PSSISATPSAPSPLR
-1179 GAAATAADEQQS
+1179 DN
-1191 SASSSTAAPPP
+1191 P
-1202 LKEKASLAEFVP
+1202 SLAEFVP

-1255 DLSSVLMAM
+1255 ELSSVLMAM
-1264 EGIKE
+1264 EGVKE
-1269 APPAPPATATTV
+1269 PAAQTASAPASTAAPAPTSVSEPLIQTQSSVGGKANLFQRSNTVGGSLWSLGLGCAPPAPPA
-1281 TGTGN
+1281 
-1286 TGNTAATTGNTGTA
+1286 
-1300 TGNTAAAAPADA
+1300 P
-1312 PQALSKPSLIQRS
+1312 
-1325 NTVGALASLCPPA
+1325 
-1338 LLQGRL
+1338 GRL
-1344 LRSISWADSVVV
+1344 HRSISWADSVVV
-1356 LEEGAAAGMGVG
+1356 LEEGSGVTAANT
-1368 VGGPRG
+1368 PPDW
-1374 LDSLDLEEF
+1374 LESEEF
-1383 EAMPTEP
+1383 EPIPTEP
-1390 IFMSDK
+1390 IFISADK
-1396 FTTSSSNKTT
+1396 FPKT
-1406 PAPPPLSRTSSTS
+1406 PPPGTLSRSSSTS

-1438 DQAPLGLSSAAVGL
+1438 DQPTLGPSTPGSQGPE
-1452 QRNIADDDDLPFAHS
+1452 LPFQSHS
-1467 QTLNK
+1467 QSQGHGLNK

-1486 AKATAAAASSSGMGL
+1486 TKAALESEGVLGDTSRPRAPSDGKPQMQQSHFERDKVGGSTGGERNGL
-1501 GSSSAASGTAGAS
+1501 GGPCLGADGSGSSS
-1514 GVGDVPRVRTPVEGG
+1514 
-1529 KPQGGDREVV
+1529 Q
-1539 GGGGGGGGG
+1539 
-1548 GGESGGQ
+1548 SGG
-1555 GDSVSTAATTTT
+1555 
-1567 ASATAGGGTG
+1567 AG
-1577 ATGAGSGTAAVAGPG
+1577 
-1592 AGNGVGGGSLSSSSS
+1592 
-1607 APRMRLECPA
+1607 MRLSFPAA
-1617 PAKPGPLSPSGH
+1617 PAQPGPISPSGGH

-1643 RRERKMDRDA
+1643 RRERRTDRDS
-1653 YHNRS
+1653 YHSRP
-1658 GGPGSNAEKAS
+1658 GPSNTEKIS

-1693 LLLPKSEL
+1693 LLLPKTQV

-1726 PGQVSNE
+1726 AGQVNNE
-1733 VSILSNEYGSNRY
+1733 VAILSNEYGSNRY
-1746 AQFLTGLGKL
+1746 AAFLTGLGKL
-1756 IHLKDCDPDQVFLG
+1756 IHLKDCDPDQIFLG

-1812 KRHIGNDFVVV
+1812 KRHIGNDFVMV
-1823 VYNDSSEEYKL
+1823 VYNDSGEEYKL

-1846 VIKPLDYDSNLVTL
+1846 VIKPLDYECNLVTL
-1860 QCRKDLEGLVDTSV
+1860 QCRKDLEGLVDTTV

-1900 HQYRANPLDAYAS
+1900 HQYRANPSDAYAS

-1930 EEIQSRP
+1930 EDIQSRS
-1937 TPGISLTQS
+1937 TPGISLTQG
-1946 HSSMSKSSGVHHQQ
+1946 HTQQNKSFQQ
-1960 QQQGSLSANDS
+1960 STAGANPEVS

>member
-13 KVKGIFGIRPTHIST
+13 KVKGIFGLGPPRP
-28 KPSEPKPSEFIIT
+28 PSKQSDHKPSEFIIT
-41 QDILKE
+41 ADIIKE
-47 LSPECGINNRIK
+47 LHPECGINNRIRTM
-59 VINHVCDLAKSKKF
+59 NHVCDLAKTKRF
-73 EQNAVEAVW
+73 EEHAVEAVW
-82 KAVEDMLQTDS
+82 KAVEDMLSQEQ

-108 IHGQGESLGPLRA
+108 IQGQGERLGPLRA
-121 YFFKLIW
+121 YFFRVIRD
-128 LYQPSNEDLP
+128 YQPCNEDLSD
-138 ERLGVFKALTE
+138 RLEVFKALTE

-161 ARFVLLWMDMGL
+161 ARFVLLWMDIGL
-173 TADFLHVLVN
+173 TSDFLHVLVN

-196 SLMVQK
+196 SIMVQK

-229 NCLPSDSLTIFIIT
+229 NCLPSDSLTVFIIT

-270 HSAIYTMCH
+270 HSAIYTMCR
-279 IMEERAYTEDAA
+279 IMEERVYMEDAP

-313 KNTPTLVLPSFF
+313 KNTPTLVLPSFY
-325 KAMACANELV
+325 KAMSCANEVV

-367 RLLQQIQTIGSPEL
+367 RLLQQIQAIGSAEL
-381 KSIVYELLSTV
+381 KTIVYELLTTV

-402 GSCDKFF
+402 GSTEKFF

-457 TRSVIR
+457 SRSVIR

-477 RQLYEE
+477 RQLYED
-483 ELIEVVVIPQL
+483 ELIEMVVIPQL
-494 GQIAEDRDLLVRKQA
+494 SGIAEDRDLAVRKQA

-518 GCSTHHFNSLLDIIE
+518 GCNTHHFTSLLDIIE
-533 RVASRPLI
+533 RVASRSLVCSGPMEV
-541 AGSMD
+541 S
-546 GERDLTAES
+546 EREPTAES
-555 PMEDVKTAILGL
+555 PMEDVRTAILGL
-567 LEILQSKMY
+567 LEILQSKLY
-576 SVPASHASRVYEM
+576 SPVTLPAQATRVYEL
-589 LISHLQLHYKHK
+589 LISHLQLHYKNK
-601 YTSPIASSIRLQV
+601 YCSAVASSIRLQV
-614 FDFLLLMR
+614 FDFFLMMR
-622 ADSLHRLGVPNK
+622 ADSLHRVGVPNK
-634 DGVMRFSPYCHCDM
+634 DGAMRFSPYCYCDT
-648 GEPEK
+648 GDPEK
-653 RVSEKKPAGSVSPPA
+653 RASEKKPTGSTSPPA
-668 GSPAPPVVPPSSIRT
+668 SGPPPTPPPTAATSTIRS
-683 AYLPYNLAFT
+683 AYLPYSPAFS
-693 VVLQCLKM
+693 VLLQCLKM
-701 DADWKVLKLVLD
+701 ETDWKVLKLILE
-713 KLPWTLQYKVLL
+713 KLPWTLQYKVML
-725 LTSPCSIDQLCSI
+725 LTSPCSLDQLCST
-738 LCSMVTDRMIG
+738 LCFMVTDRLIS
-749 ERLKRAPD
+749 ERLKKTPE
-757 GFARTDVQ
+757 GFSRTDVQ
-765 LAVVPVLTALT
+765 LAVVPVLTAIT
-776 SYHSYLEQ
+776 SYHNYLEQ
-784 PRQRELVQCL
+784 SRQRELVQCL
-794 ETGLICRCAKQCVV
+794 ETGLIYRCAKQCVV

-840 MASPMLEFLS
+840 MASSMLEFLS

-876 YTNPFKFN
+876 YTNPSKYN

-926 DDTLE
+926 DDGHE

-944 RPKSLRAV
+944 RPKSLRAAKMAKAAAV
-952 KVAKQG
+952 VA
-958 PSNNSPIKELKDLSA
+958 NSSSSPVKELRDLSA

-988 VRRMQTSNTTCSLGS
+988 VRRMQTSTTTCSLGS
-1003 ADENAVLQADDTLKT
+1003 ADENAVTQADEGLKT

-1043 KRSPIADFLLS
+1043 KRSPIAEFLLA
-1054 GGQSMTWLVGNKLVT
+1054 GGRSMTWLVGNKLVT
-1069 ITTSGGARTQALLGL
+1069 ITTSGGVRTQALLGL
-1084 DMTERPGGGA
+1084 DMADRLGGG
-1094 VEMTRSDPS
+1094 EMTRSDPS
-1103 LHTRQTKEAPAKL
+1103 LHTRITKEAPAKL
-1116 ESQSSLQLNSRNARI
+1116 ESQSSQQQSRATRI
-1131 RQRSMSGGHALRGG
+1131 RVRSMSGGHALRAG

-1156 SDGELCGPLPPPGP
+1156 SEGELAAPLSP
-1170 PLEGLGALR
+1170 
-1179 GAAATAADEQQS
+1179 S
-1191 SASSSTAAPPP
+1191 SAPMLDGLSPSSSTSANPPAPPP
-1202 LKEKASLAEFVP
+1202 LKDNPSLAEFVP

-1255 DLSSVLMAM
+1255 ELSTVLMAM
-1264 EGIKE
+1264 EGVKE
-1269 APPAPPATATTV
+1269 TPAQTASAPAST
-1281 TGTGN
+1281 
-1286 TGNTAATTGNTGTA
+1286 
-1300 TGNTAAAAPADA
+1300 AAPA
-1312 PQALSKPSLIQRS
+1312 PVEPFSQAHSSAGGKAHLIQRS
-1325 NTVGALASLCPPA
+1325 NT
-1338 LLQGRL
+1338 
-1344 LRSISWADSVVV
+1344 DSVVV
-1356 LEEGAAAGMGVG
+1356 LEEGSGVTSAHT
-1368 VGGPRG
+1368 PSDW
-1374 LDSLDLEEF
+1374 LESEEF
-1383 EAMPTEP
+1383 EPMPSDP
-1390 IFMSDK
+1390 IFISADK
-1396 FTTSSSNKTT
+1396 LAK
-1406 PAPPPLSRTSSTS
+1406 APPPGTLSRSSSTS

-1438 DQAPLGLSSAAVGL
+1438 DQPTQGLSTPG
-1452 QRNIADDDDLPFAHS
+1452 S
-1467 QTLNK
+1467 QELLFQGTNQSQGHGLNK

-1486 AKATAAAASSSGMGL
+1486 SKAALESENVLGDAAQPRVLSEAKVQPPAERENVGGDLSGLMTPSQL
-1501 GSSSAASGTAGAS
+1501 VEGSSAVLPQSGGARMKLEFPPAGA
-1514 GVGDVPRVRTPVEGG
+1514 
-1529 KPQGGDREVV
+1529 Q
-1539 GGGGGGGGG
+1539 
-1548 GGESGGQ
+1548 
-1555 GDSVSTAATTTT
+1555 
-1567 ASATAGGGTG
+1567 
-1577 ATGAGSGTAAVAGPG
+1577 
-1592 AGNGVGGGSLSSSSS
+1592 
-1607 APRMRLECPA
+1607 
-1617 PAKPGPLSPSGH
+1617 PGPISPSGGH

-1643 RRERKMDRDA
+1643 RRERRTERDS
-1653 YHNRS
+1653 YHSRP
-1658 GGPGSNAEKAS
+1658 GPSNTEKTS

-1693 LLLPKSEL
+1693 LLLPKTQVIE
-1701 IDRAVK
+1701 RAVK

-1718 KIGVVFVG
+1718 KIGVIFVG
-1726 PGQVSNE
+1726 AGQINNE
-1733 VSILSNEYGSNRY
+1733 VAILSNEYGSNRY
-1746 AQFLTGLGKL
+1746 ASFLTGLGKL
-1756 IHLKDCDPDQVFLG
+1756 IHLKDCDPDQIFLG

-1812 KRHIGNDFVVV
+1812 KRHIGNDFVMV
-1823 VYNDSSEEYKL
+1823 VYNDSGEEYKL

-1846 VIKPLDYDSNLVTL
+1846 IIKPLDYECNLVTL
-1860 QCRKDLEGLVDTSV
+1860 QCRKDLEGLVDTTV

-1900 HQYRANPLDAYAS
+1900 HQYRANPSDAYAS

-1921 IKRIRTRAQ
+1921 IKRIRTRAH
-1930 EEIQSRP
+1930 EDIQSRS
-1937 TPGISLTQS
+1937 TPGISLTQGHAQQNKS
-1946 HSSMSKSSGVHHQQ
+1946 FQQSSSTALNAES
-1960 QQQGSLSANDS
+1960 S

>member
-1 MNKQPSKESLKD
+1 MNKQPSKESLRD
-13 KVKGIFGIRPTHIST
+13 RVKGIFGLGPTRPHSKQTES
-28 KPSEPKPSEFIIT
+28 KPSEFIIT
-41 QDILKE
+41 LDILME
-47 LSPECGINNRIK
+47 LSAEYSLHHRIR
-59 VINHVCDLAKSKKF
+59 VINHVCELAKSKKF
-73 EQNAVEAVW
+73 EEHAVEAVW
-82 KAVEDMLQTDS
+82 KAVEDMMQPEQ
-93 PPEARHAVLQLLRAI
+93 PPEAHHAVLVLLRAI
-108 IHGQGESLGPLRA
+108 IQGQGERLGPLRA
-121 YFFKLIW
+121 YFFKIILD
-128 LYQPSNEDLP
+128 YQPSNEDLA
-138 ERLGVFKALTE
+138 ERLEVFKALTE
-149 NGKDITYLEEDI
+149 NGKDITYLEEEI
-161 ARFVLLWMDMGL
+161 ARFVLLWMDIGL
-173 TADFLHVLVN
+173 SSDFLHVLVN

-189 CYLDQNV
+189 CYLDENV

-229 NCLPSDSLTIFIIT
+229 NCLPSDSLTVFIIT

-270 HSAIYTMCH
+270 HSAIYTMCR
-279 IMEERAYTEDAA
+279 IMEERVYSEDAA

-313 KNTPTLVLPSFF
+313 KNTPTLVLPSFY
-325 KAMACANELV
+325 KAMSCANEVV

-343 TRLIKKYGKELQVVT
+343 TRLIKKYGRELHVVT
-358 WDILLGIIE
+358 WDILLSIIE
-367 RLLQQIQTIGSPEL
+367 RLLQQIQTMGSPDL
-381 KSIVYELLSTV
+381 KVIVYELLSTV
-392 EELYEQNGYH
+392 EELYEQNDFH
-402 GSCDKFF
+402 GSSQRFF

-442 IQSLH
+442 LQNLLK
-447 RLMEK
+447 LMEK

-457 TRSVIR
+457 SRTVIR

-494 GQIAEDRDLLVRKQA
+494 GQIAEDRDLSVRKPA

-518 GCSTHHFNSLLDIIE
+518 GCSTHHFSSLLDIIE
-533 RVASRPLI
+533 KVARPLTC
-541 AGSMD
+541 SME
-546 GERDLTAES
+546 GERELSVES
-555 PMEDVKTAILGL
+555 PMEDVRTAILGL
-567 LEILQSKMY
+567 LDILQSKLY
-576 SVPASHASRVYEM
+576 SLPASHASRVYEL
-589 LISHLQLHYKHK
+589 LISHLQLHYKNK
-601 YTSPIASSIRLQV
+601 YYSAAGSSIRLKV
-614 FDFLLLMR
+614 FDFLLMMR

-634 DGVMRFSPYCHCDM
+634 DGVLRFSPYCHCDV
-648 GEPEK
+648 GESEK
-653 RVSEKKPAGSVSPPA
+653 RVTDKKPTGTVASPT
-668 GSPAPPVVPPSSIRT
+668 GSPTPAAPPSSIRT
-683 AYLPYNLAFT
+683 AFLPYSLAFS
-693 VVLQCLKM
+693 VLLQCLKM
-701 DADWKVLKLVLD
+701 ETDWKVLKLVLD
-713 KLPWTLQYKVLL
+713 KMSCTIQYKVLIR
-725 LTSPCSIDQLCSI
+725 TSPCNIDHLCST
-738 LCSMVTDRMIG
+738 LCSMPLYYT
-749 ERLKRAPD
+749 RLKKTPD
-757 GFARTDVQ
+757 GFSLTDVQ

-784 PRQRELVQCL
+784 SRQRELVQCL
-794 ETGLICRCAKQCVV
+794 EKGLIYRCAKQCVV

-876 YTNPFKFN
+876 YTNPSKFN

-901 CRLPFRKDFV
+901 CRLAFRKDFV

-926 DDTLE
+926 DDTHE

-944 RPKSLRAV
+944 RPKSLRTT

-958 PSNNSPIKELKDLSA
+958 PSANSPVKDLKDLSA

-988 VRRMQTSNTTCSLGS
+988 VRRMQTSSTTCSLGS
-1003 ADENAVLQADDTLKT
+1003 ADENAVMQADDALKT

-1043 KRSPIADFLLS
+1043 KRSPIAEFLLS
-1054 GGQSMTWLVGNKLVT
+1054 GGPSMTWLVGNKLVT
-1069 ITTSGGARTQALLGL
+1069 ITTSGGSRTQALLGL
-1084 DMTERPGGGA
+1084 DMAERPGGG
-1094 VEMTRSDPS
+1094 EMTRSDPS
-1103 LHTRQTKEAPAKL
+1103 LHTRQTKEAPPKL
-1116 ESQSSLQLNSRNARI
+1116 ESQSGQQISSSTRTRV
-1131 RQRSMSGGHALRGG
+1131 RSISGGHALRAG
-1145 PAQSLSPLVSP
+1145 PAQSLSPLVASP
-1156 SDGELCGPLPPPGP
+1156 EGEYSGPLPPPGP
-1170 PLEGLGALR
+1170 PLEVLGSQR
-1179 GAAATAADEQQS
+1179 GVDEHPTPSASQS
-1191 SASSSTAAPPP
+1191 SAP
-1202 LKEKASLAEFVP
+1202 LKDKSSLAEFVP

-1250 NMPLQ
+1250 NIPLQ
-1255 DLSSVLMAM
+1255 ELSSVLMAM
-1264 EGIKE
+1264 DGVKEPQSE
-1269 APPAPPATATTV
+1269 APV
-1281 TGTGN
+1281 
-1286 TGNTAATTGNTGTA
+1286 
-1300 TGNTAAAAPADA
+1300 
-1312 PQALSKPSLIQRS
+1312 PQLQGRPCPIQRS
-1325 NTVGALASLCPPA
+1325 NTGDRAIVS
-1338 LLQGRL
+1338 
-1344 LRSISWADSVVV
+1344 
-1356 LEEGAAAGMGVG
+1356 AAE
-1368 VGGPRG
+1368 
-1374 LDSLDLEEF
+1374 SSELEEF
-1383 EAMPTEP
+1383 EA
-1390 IFMSDK
+1390 
-1396 FTTSSSNKTT
+1396 TSFVSSLLK
-1406 PAPPPLSRTSSTS
+1406 SSSTS

-1424 KSTLEEVSEGAIPI
+1424 KSTLEEVSEGGIPI
-1438 DQAPLGLSSAAVGL
+1438 DQPPLALSTPGHQETDVSL
-1452 QRNIADDDDLPFAHS
+1452 S
-1467 QTLNK
+1467 QATTLSK

-1486 AKATAAAASSSGMGL
+1486 TKAAVQ
-1501 GSSSAASGTAGAS
+1501 SAAGGDLLSSRIPTVQAGEREAS
-1514 GVGDVPRVRTPVEGG
+1514 G
-1529 KPQGGDREVV
+1529 
-1539 GGGGGGGGG
+1539 
-1548 GGESGGQ
+1548 ESVI
-1555 GDSVSTAATTTT
+1555 S
-1567 ASATAGGGTG
+1567 
-1577 ATGAGSGTAAVAGPG
+1577 AGP
-1592 AGNGVGGGSLSSSSS
+1592 SSSS
-1607 APRMRLECPA
+1607 ASVSVSSSSTSRMRLEFPTA
-1617 PAKPGPLSPSGH
+1617 QPGPLSPAGH

-1643 RRERKMDRDA
+1643 RRERKMDRDS
-1653 YHNRS
+1653 YHNR
-1658 GGPGSNAEKAS
+1658 GAASNTEKSS

-1684 FFGNEANKP
+1684 FFGSEANKP
-1693 LLLPKSEL
+1693 LLLPKSQL

-1726 PGQVSNE
+1726 AGQANNE

-1756 IHLKDCDPDQVFLG
+1756 IHLKDCDPDQIFLG

-1823 VYNDSSEEYKL
+1823 VYNDSGEEYKL

-1846 VIKPLDYDSNLVTL
+1846 LIKPLDYESNLVTL

-1900 HQYRANPLDAYAS
+1900 HQCRANPSDAYAS

-1921 IKRIRTRAQ
+1921 IKRIRTR
-1930 EEIQSRP
+1930 EIQSRP
-1937 TPGISLTQS
+1937 THAVSLTQS
-1946 HSSMSKSSGVHHQQ
+1946 HAPMQNKPAHQPSG
-1960 QQQGSLSANDS
+1960 SAANPDA

>member
-13 KVKGIFGIRPTHIST
+13 KVKGIFGLGTQRPPNKQSDT
-28 KPSEPKPSEFIIT
+28 KPSEFIIT
-41 QDILKE
+41 ADIIKE
-47 LSPECGINNRIK
+47 LHPDCGLSNR
-59 VINHVCDLAKSKKF
+59 VRTMNHICELAKMKKF
-73 EQNAVEAVW
+73 EEHAVEAVW
-82 KAVEDMLQTDS
+82 KNVEDMLTPEQ

-108 IHGQGESLGPLRA
+108 IQGQGERLGPLRA
-121 YFFKLIW
+121 YFFKVIRD
-128 LYQPSNEDLP
+128 YQPCNEDLSD
-138 ERLGVFKALTE
+138 RLEVFKALTE

-161 ARFVLLWMDMGL
+161 ARFVLLWMDIGL
-173 TADFLHVLVN
+173 TSDFLHVLVN

-196 SLMVQK
+196 SIMVQK

-229 NCLPSDSLTIFIIT
+229 NCLPSDSLTVFIIT

-270 HSAIYTMCH
+270 HSAIYTMCR
-279 IMEERAYTEDAA
+279 IMEERVYMEDAP

-313 KNTPTLVLPSFF
+313 KNTPTLVLPSFY
-325 KAMACANELV
+325 KAMSCANEVV

-367 RLLQQIQTIGSPEL
+367 RLLQQIQTIGSAEL
-381 KSIVYELLSTV
+381 KAIVYELLTTV

-402 GSCDKFF
+402 GSTEKFF

-435 QPAKDGW
+435 QPAKEGW

-477 RQLYEE
+477 RQLYED
-483 ELIEVVVIPQL
+483 ELIEMVVIPQL
-494 GQIAEDRDLLVRKQA
+494 SGIAEDRDLAVRKQA

-518 GCSTHHFNSLLDIIE
+518 GCNTHHFTSLLDIIE
-533 RVASRPLI
+533 RVSSRSLVYSGPLEVT
-541 AGSMD
+541 
-546 GERDLTAES
+546 ERDPTAES
-555 PMEDVKTAILGL
+555 PMEDVRTAILGL
-567 LEILQSKMY
+567 LEILQSKLY
-576 SVPASHASRVYEM
+576 SLPASHASRVYEL
-589 LISHLQLHYKHK
+589 LISHLQLHYKNK
-601 YTSPIASSIRLQV
+601 YCSTIASTIRLQV
-614 FDFLLLMR
+614 FDFFLMMR

-634 DGVMRFSPYCHCDM
+634 DGVMRFSPYCYCDI

-653 RVSEKKPAGSVSPPA
+653 RVGEKKPAGSTSPPA
-668 GSPAPPVVPPSSIRT
+668 GSPAPPAAPPTSAASTRS
-683 AYLPYNLAFT
+683 AYLPYSPAFS
-693 VVLQCLKM
+693 VLLQCLKM
-701 DADWKVLKLVLD
+701 ETDWKVLKLVLD
-713 KLPWTLQYKVLL
+713 KLPWMLQYKVLL
-725 LTSPCSIDQLCSI
+725 LTSPCNLDQLCST
-738 LCSMVTDRMIG
+738 LCYRLIS
-749 ERLKRAPD
+749 ERLKKTPE
-757 GFARTDVQ
+757 GFSRTDVQ
-765 LAVVPVLTALT
+765 LAVIPVLTAIT
-776 SYHSYLEQ
+776 SYHNYLEQ
-784 PRQRELVQCL
+784 SRQRELVQCL
-794 ETGLICRCAKQCVV
+794 ETGLIYRCAKQCVV

-876 YTNPFKFN
+876 YTNPSKFN

-926 DDTLE
+926 DDSHE
-931 QSSFRARSTSLNE
+931 QSPFRARSTSLNE
-944 RPKSLRAV
+944 RPK
-952 KVAKQG
+952 
-958 PSNNSPIKELKDLSA
+958 
-973 MDAFRSRSISVSEHA
+973 
-988 VRRMQTSNTTCSLGS
+988 RMHTSTTTCSLGS
-1003 ADENAVLQADDTLKT
+1003 ADENAVTQADEGLKT

-1043 KRSPIADFLLS
+1043 KRSPIAEFLLA
-1054 GGQSMTWLVGNKLVT
+1054 GGRSMTWLVGNKLVT
-1069 ITTSGGARTQALLGL
+1069 ITTSGGVRTQALLGL
-1084 DMTERPGGGA
+1084 DMADRLGGGGG
-1094 VEMTRSDPS
+1094 ELTRSDPS
-1103 LHTRQTKEAPAKL
+1103 LHTRMTKEAPAKL
-1116 ESQSSLQLNSRNARI
+1116 ESQSSQQHNRAARI
-1131 RQRSMSGGHALRGG
+1131 RVRSMSGGHALRAG

-1156 SDGELCGPLPPPGP
+1156 SEGELTAPLSPSSGPALDSLGP
-1170 PLEGLGALR
+1170 
-1179 GAAATAADEQQS
+1179 
-1191 SASSSTAAPPP
+1191 SSSTSATPSAPPT
-1202 LKEKASLAEFVP
+1202 LKDNPTLAEFAP

-1255 DLSSVLMAM
+1255 ELSSVLMAM
-1264 EGIKE
+1264 EGVKE
-1269 APPAPPATATTV
+1269 PPTQTASAPASTAVPAPAPVSEPLTQTHSSVGGKPSGVQLLMTHL
-1281 TGTGN
+1281 
-1286 TGNTAATTGNTGTA
+1286 
-1300 TGNTAAAAPADA
+1300 AAPLTTHA
-1312 PQALSKPSLIQRS
+1312 
-1325 NTVGALASLCPPA
+1325 VLCFCSHF
-1338 LLQGRL
+1338 Q
-1344 LRSISWADSVVV
+1344 S
-1356 LEEGAAAGMGVG
+1356 
-1368 VGGPRG
+1368 
-1374 LDSLDLEEF
+1374 
-1383 EAMPTEP
+1383 
-1390 IFMSDK
+1390 
-1396 FTTSSSNKTT
+1396 
-1406 PAPPPLSRTSSTS
+1406 SSTS

-1438 DQAPLGLSSAAVGL
+1438 DQPPFGPSTPGSQGP
-1452 QRNIADDDDLPFAHS
+1452 DLPFQTHTQS
-1467 QTLNK
+1467 QGHGLNK

-1486 AKATAAAASSSGMGL
+1486 AKAAMESEKKVEGNTGVDTNVAGGPSPAGEGQAVSSS
-1501 GSSSAASGTAGAS
+1501 
-1514 GVGDVPRVRTPVEGG
+1514 
-1529 KPQGGDREVV
+1529 Q
-1539 GGGGGGGGG
+1539 
-1548 GGESGGQ
+1548 SGG
-1555 GDSVSTAATTTT
+1555 
-1567 ASATAGGGTG
+1567 AGMR
-1577 ATGAGSGTAAVAGPG
+1577 
-1592 AGNGVGGGSLSSSSS
+1592 LSFPPAPVQS
-1607 APRMRLECPA
+1607 API
-1617 PAKPGPLSPSGH
+1617 SPSGGH

-1643 RRERKMDRDA
+1643 RRERRAERDA
-1653 YHNRS
+1653 YHSRP
-1658 GGPGSNAEKAS
+1658 GPSNAEKIS

-1693 LLLPKSEL
+1693 LLLPKTQV

-1726 PGQVSNE
+1726 AGQVNNE
-1733 VSILSNEYGSNRY
+1733 VAILSNEYGSNRY
-1746 AQFLTGLGKL
+1746 ASFLTGLGKL
-1756 IHLKDCDPDQVFLG
+1756 IHLKDCDPDQIFLG

-1812 KRHIGNDFVVV
+1812 KRHIGNDFVMV
-1823 VYNDSSEEYKL
+1823 VYNDSGEEYKL

-1846 VIKPLDYDSNLVTL
+1846 IIKPLDYECNLVTL
-1860 QCRKDLEGLVDTSV
+1860 QCRKDLEGLVDTTV

-1900 HQYRANPLDAYAS
+1900 HQYRANPSDAYAS

-1921 IKRIRTRAQ
+1921 IKRIRTR
-1930 EEIQSRP
+1930 SRS
-1937 TPGISLTQS
+1937 TPGISLTQGQS
-1946 HSSMSKSSGVHHQQ
+1946 KPLSQSSAPTNVE
-1960 QQQGSLSANDS
+1960 AT

>member
-1 MNKQPSKESLKD
+1 MNKQQSKESLKE
-13 KVKGIFGIRPTHIST
+13 KLKGVFGLGTPRLASRQT
-28 KPSEPKPSEFIIT
+28 EPKPSEFIIT
-41 QDILKE
+41 YDILKE
-47 LSPECGINNRIK
+47 LAPECGLSNRIRE
-59 VINHVCDLAKSKKF
+59 INHVCELAKSKKF
-73 EQNAVEAVW
+73 EEHAVEALW
-82 KAVEDMLQTDS
+82 KTVEDMMRPDQ
-93 PPEARHAVLQLLRAI
+93 PPEARHAVLLLLRAI
-108 IHGQGESLGPLRA
+108 IQGQGERLGPLRA
-121 YFFKLIW
+121 YFFKIIW
-128 LYQPSNEDLP
+128 EYQPCNEDLS

-149 NGKDITYLEEDI
+149 NGKDVTYLEDDI
-161 ARFVLLWMDMGL
+161 ARFVLVWMDTDL

-202 ICLLCNRTTSSTD
+202 ICLLCNRTTSSSD

-229 NCLPSDSLTIFIIT
+229 NCLPSDSLAIFIVT

-270 HSAIYTMCH
+270 HSAIYTMCR

-313 KNTPTLVLPSFF
+313 KNTPTLVLPSFY
-325 KAMACANELV
+325 KAMNCANEVV

-343 TRLIKKYGKELQVVT
+343 TRLIKKYGKDLQVVT
-358 WDILLGIIE
+358 WDILLTIIE
-367 RLLQQIQTIGSPEL
+367 KLLQQIQTMGSPEL
-381 KSIVYELLSTV
+381 KAIVLELLSTV
-392 EELYEQNGYH
+392 EEVYEQNEYH
-402 GSCDKFF
+402 GSTERFF
-409 SLVEKCADKR
+409 SLVERCADKR

-435 QPAKDGW
+435 HPAKDGW
-442 IQSLH
+442 IQSLY
-447 RLMEK
+447 RLTEK

-457 TRSVIR
+457 TRSGIR

-494 GQIAEDRDLLVRKQA
+494 GQIAEDRDLCVRKQA

-518 GCSTHHFNSLLDIIE
+518 GCNTHHFNSLLDIIE
-533 RVASRPLI
+533 KVASRPLVCTVD
-541 AGSMD
+541 SD
-546 GERDLTAES
+546 GDLMAES

-576 SVPASHASRVYEM
+576 SLPASHASRVYEL
-589 LISHLQLHYKHK
+589 LIAHLQLHYKNKHC
-601 YTSPIASSIRLQV
+601 SVLASSIRLQV
-614 FDFLLLMR
+614 FDFILLMR

-634 DGVMRFSPYCHCDM
+634 DGVLRFSPYCYCDV
-648 GEPEK
+648 GGTEK
-653 RVSEKKPAGSVSPPA
+653 REVEKKPSGTVSPPA
-668 GSPAPPVVPPSSIRT
+668 GSPAPVAPPTSIRT
-683 AYLPYNLAFT
+683 AHLPYSHAFS
-693 VVLQCLKM
+693 VLLQCLKM
-701 DADWKVLKLVLD
+701 ETDWKVLKMLLD

-725 LTSPCSIDQLCSI
+725 LTSPCNVDHLCST
-738 LCSMVTDRMIG
+738 LCSMVTDRLIS
-749 ERLKRAPD
+749 EKLKRTPD
-757 GFARTDVQ
+757 GFSRTDVQ

-784 PRQRELVQCL
+784 SRQRELVQCL
-794 ETGLICRCAKQCVV
+794 ETGLIYRCAKQCVV

-876 YTNPFKFN
+876 YTNPSKFN

-926 DDTLE
+926 DDTHE
-931 QSSFRARSTSLNE
+931 PSNFRTRSTSLNE
-944 RPKSLRAV
+944 RPK
-952 KVAKQG
+952 
-958 PSNNSPIKELKDLSA
+958 
-973 MDAFRSRSISVSEHA
+973 
-988 VRRMQTSNTTCSLGS
+988 RMHTSTTTCSLGS
-1003 ADENAVLQADDTLKT
+1003 ADENAVMQADDVLKT

-1043 KRSPIADFLLS
+1043 KRSPNAEFALA
-1054 GGQSMTWLVGNKLVT
+1054 GGPSMTWLVGNKLIT
-1069 ITTSGGARTQALLGL
+1069 ITTSAGLRTQAMLGL
-1084 DMTERPGGGA
+1084 DTSDRPGGG
-1094 VEMTRSDPS
+1094 EMTRSDPS

-1116 ESQSSLQLNSRNARI
+1116 ESQSSQQLSRATRN
-1131 RQRSMSGGHALRGG
+1131 RQRSMSGGHALRAG

-1156 SDGELCGPLPPPGP
+1156 SEGEFGVPMREALSSSRMPEDLPH
-1170 PLEGLGALR
+1170 
-1179 GAAATAADEQQS
+1179 S
-1191 SASSSTAAPPP
+1191 SAPHCALP
-1202 LKEKASLAEFVP
+1202 LRDKGSLAEFVP

-1235 MCLENPPSPFSSELG
+1235 MRLENPPSPFSSELDS
-1250 NMPLQ
+1250 MPLQ
-1255 DLSSVLMAM
+1255 ELSSVLMAVD
-1264 EGIKE
+1264 GGKE
-1269 APPAPPATATTV
+1269 LETRPP
-1281 TGTGN
+1281 GSSSDG
-1286 TGNTAATTGNTGTA
+1286 A
-1300 TGNTAAAAPADA
+1300 TGHA
-1312 PQALSKPSLIQRS
+1312 KPSLIQRS
-1325 NTVGALASLCPPA
+1325 NT
-1338 LLQGRL
+1338 
-1344 LRSISWADSVVV
+1344 DSVVE
-1356 LEEGAAAGMGVG
+1356 LEEGGRGKAPDSPCDPPEMG
-1368 VGGPRG
+1368 
-1374 LDSLDLEEF
+1374 EF
-1383 EAMPTEP
+1383 EAMPSDP
-1390 IFMSDK
+1390 IIIGPE
-1396 FTTSSSNKTT
+1396 TSK
-1406 PAPPPLSRTSSTS
+1406 PPSATLSRSSSTS

-1424 KSTLEEVSEGAIPI
+1424 KSTLEEVSEGGIPI
-1438 DQAPLGLSSAAVGL
+1438 DQPGSAFSSTGAQDSHMA
-1452 QRNIADDDDLPFAHS
+1452 FSHS

-1486 AKATAAAASSSGMGL
+1486 AKAVGSG
-1501 GSSSAASGTAGAS
+1501 A
-1514 GVGDVPRVRTPVEGG
+1514 GVGDTLRSRTPVEGWSQQA
-1529 KPQGGDREVV
+1529 QGLLERDVPGEAGVL
-1539 GGGGGGGGG
+1539 
-1548 GGESGGQ
+1548 GESVAPGCPSST
-1555 GDSVSTAATTTT
+1555 SVST
-1567 ASATAGGGTG
+1567 
-1577 ATGAGSGTAAVAGPG
+1577 
-1592 AGNGVGGGSLSSSSS
+1592 SSSS
-1607 APRMRLECPA
+1607 AKM
-1617 PAKPGPLSPSGH
+1617 KPDFPSTHQEPHSLSPSGH

-1643 RRERKMDRDA
+1643 RRERKSDRDP
-1653 YHNRS
+1653 YHNR
-1658 GGPGSNAEKAS
+1658 GGPTTIEKSS

-1726 PGQVSNE
+1726 PGQANNE
-1733 VSILSNEYGSNRY
+1733 VAILSNEYGSNRY
-1746 AQFLTGLGKL
+1746 ARFLTGLGKL
-1756 IHLKDCDPDQVFLG
+1756 IHLKDCDPDQIFLG
-1770 GLDQYGDD
+1770 GLDHGRYADD

-1804 SDKGCCNK
+1804 SDRSCCNK

-1823 VYNDSSEEYKL
+1823 VYNDAGEEYKL

-1846 VIKPLDYDSNLVTL
+1846 VIKPLDYESNLVTL
-1860 QCRKDLEGLVDTSV
+1860 QCRKDLEGLVDTTIV
-1874 AKIVSDRNLPLL
+1874 KIVSDKNLPLL

-1900 HQYRANPLDAYAS
+1900 HQYRANPSDAYAS

-1937 TPGISLTQS
+1937 IPGISLTQS
-1946 HSSMSKSSGVHHQQ
+1946 HAPLQNKTSHQPP
-1960 QQQGSLSANDS
+1960 GSAANPDS